1 MNHPKFTLRKL
12 SIGLVSLGAGV
23 ALSGTLYPQNTV
35 TVYAETPVTES
46 TTLEKNEEID
56 NTSSITRPIA
66 VEDPKVV
73 QANENKEGEAVDSSS
88 TLDLPKSDEETTS
101 PEALTNEN
109 ASESEVKVA
118 ENTSSSEE
126 KATEKEERAV
136 QYVEKEVDDYSTN
149 VEKPN
154 ETVSSTVDKTPKELF
169 TVSRT
174 AEVGQDGVVTVTT
187 QIVPK
192 EIDKG
197 AEIVVLVDTSKKM
210 DVEAKKTAKANIV
223 ELVKKMTEP
232 NDVYNSRNSVR
243 VIGFNR
249 KLSEAQEVTSANVET
264 TVEKLFTD
272 AEQNYNWG
280 VDMQGAIHEARR
292 ILESEKSGK
301 RKHIVLL
308 SQGES
313 TFSYDLTDDVK
324 AAPKYKKIDEDKVV
338 HTNPLLPWPFTFDVT
353 VRRANLLDDAK
364 SLISFLN
371 KVGITRFDKALDDV
385 STIAGITKLIGII
398 AKDPLDYINL
408 VDVDSSQLEE
418 KNFNYEKQIGEGYHF
433 RSFYERKV
441 EPLTFRNQIVSKI
454 KHNLTT
460 ELKKAELPTNTLSYI
475 AEKLGL
481 TNTSE
486 KAIDLFAN
494 SLVDYIFYGRKN
506 IFNNHNLSAQ
516 AEAKIAT
523 KNGIHVYAVDVT
535 KDKAGEEK
543 NKNKFDEYLKKM
555 SGDDKKFLSVDENV
569 AEKFKDAL
577 TKVTLV
583 DTIENDAEVIGKLS
597 HPKAKLTTPSS
608 SSSWLTSWFSSSKA
622 TITWNLDKEDLIKAY
637 QTNKPLSLT
646 YQLKYKGKKNSN
658 SQKLV
663 STEISH
669 EINDKVGKKVYSS
682 LKVSLSHKTKK
693 VSVPVPIEPQVP
705 DKPIDMPKIEN
716 ETPKGTPEIPRQT
729 EPNVPETTLP
739 MQPELPKETGKTGN
753 NVEPE
758 SPKPIEDSTDDS
770 ANKPDST
777 IPKATDNIIIPD
789 TSRPMKPE
797 STDEIDHAK
806 NNVEPETPKLIEKP
820 IDDSANKPKLATP
833 KATDNII
840 IPNPTLPMKPETAE
854 ETEKLGNNVKPESPK
869 PIEDTDSSAGTPK
882 LDIPKVTDTPDL
894 SRPMK
899 PETAEETEKL
909 GNNVEPESPK
919 PIEDTDSSAGT
930 PKLDIPKV
938 TDTPD
943 LSRPMKPETAEETE
957 KLGNNVEPESPKPI
971 EDTDSSAG
979 TPKLDIPKV
988 TDTPDL
994 SRPMKPEST
1003 EEIDKAE
1010 NSDTPDSS
1018 KTIKDSDNSAPI
1030 STIKDKVNAETV
1042 ANQVELAMNQ
1052 KSRLSENME
1061 KVSSVNRSNEKSD
1074 TLPSTG
1080 QADSPIYTLTAL
1092 SLLVGAQ
1099 VLYRTK
1105 RKQESK

>member
-210 DVEAKKTAKANIV
+210 DEEAKKTAKDNIIKLV
-223 ELVKKMTEP
+223 EKMTDST
-232 NDVYNSRNSVR
+232 NAHNSRNSVR

-249 KLSEAQEVTSANVET
+249 KLSESKEVNKTNVT
-264 TVEKLFTD
+264 DTIDNLFYN

-292 ILESEKSGK
+292 ILESENSGK

-324 AAPKYKKIDEDKVV
+324 SKPTYKTIEENKVV

-569 AEKFKDAL
+569 AEKFKDVL

-583 DTIENDAEVIGKLS
+583 DTLEDNVEIVKEPKDPKVSIKKNSSTFWLS
-597 HPKAKLTTPSS
+597 WIT
-608 SSSWLTSWFSSSKA
+608 SSKT

-637 QTNKPLSLT
+637 QTNQPLSLS
-646 YQLKYKGKKNSN
+646 YQLQLKDKKKKD
-658 SQKLV
+658 SQELV
-663 STEISH
+663 RTEVRYSLN
-669 EINDKVGKKVYSS
+669 NDREKTAKYSS
-682 LKVSLSHKTKK
+682 LKVSLNHKTKK

-705 DKPIDMPKIEN
+705 DKPIDMPKVEN
-716 ETPKGTPEIPRQT
+716 ETPKGTPETPMQ
-729 EPNVPETTLP
+729 EKPNVPEATLP

-777 IPKATDNIIIPD
+777 IPKATDDIIIPD

-909 GNNVEPESPK
+909 GNNV
-919 PIEDTDSSAGT
+919 
-930 PKLDIPKV
+930 
-938 TDTPD
+938 
-943 LSRPMKPETAEETE
+943 R
-957 KLGNNVEPESPKPI
+957 PESPKPI

>member
-23 ALSGTLYPQNTV
+23 ALSGALYPQNTV
-35 TVYAETPVTES
+35 TVYAETP
-46 TTLEKNEEID
+46 TLEKTAETD
-56 NTSSITRPIA
+56 STSPIMA
-66 VEDPKVV
+66 TAVVEDSKVV
-73 QANENKEGEAVDSSS
+73 QDNENKEGEVAESSS
-88 TLDLPKSDEETTS
+88 TSDLPKSNAESAS

-109 ASESEVKVA
+109 ASEPTGQVA
-118 ENTSSSEE
+118 ENTSSSEG
-126 KATEKEERAV
+126 KATEKEEPAV

-210 DVEAKKTAKANIV
+210 DEEAKKTAKDNIIKLV
-223 ELVKKMTEP
+223 EKMTDP
-232 NDVYNSRNSVR
+232 TNDHNSRNSVR

-249 KLSEAQEVTSANVET
+249 KLSESKEVNKTNVKDT
-264 TVEKLFTD
+264 IDNLFSN

-292 ILESEKSGK
+292 ILESENSGK

-313 TFSYDLTDDVK
+313 TFSYDLTD
-324 AAPKYKKIDEDKVV
+324 AAKTETKYKTINEDKVV

-353 VRRANLLDDAK
+353 VRRANLLDDAQ
-364 SLISFLN
+364 SLINFLD
-371 KVGITRFDKALDDV
+371 KIGITRFNKALDGV
-385 STIAGITKLIGII
+385 STVAGLTKILG
-398 AKDPLDYINL
+398 AFVKNPLDYIDL
-408 VDVDSSQLEE
+408 ADVDSSKLGE
-418 KNFNYEKQIGEGYHF
+418 KNFNYDKQIGEGYHF
-433 RSFYERKV
+433 RSFYERKL
-441 EPLTFRNQIVSKI
+441 EPLTFRDQIVQKI
-454 KHNLTT
+454 KHNLKT
-460 ELKKAELPTNTLSYI
+460 ELDKAKLPTNTLSYI
-475 AEKLGL
+475 GKKLGL

-506 IFNNHNLSAQ
+506 VFYNHNLSAQ

-523 KNGIHVYAVDVT
+523 EKGIHFYAVDVT
-535 KDKAGEEK
+535 KNDEQ
-543 NKNKFDEYLKKM
+543 KNKFDDYLKKM
-555 SGDDKKFLSVDENV
+555 SGDKGEFLNIDENV
-569 AEKFKDAL
+569 AEKFKDVL

-583 DTIENDAEVIGKLS
+583 DTIENDVEIIGGLN

-608 SSSWLTSWFSSSKA
+608 SWFTSWFSSSKT
-622 TITWNLDKEDLIKAY
+622 TITLDLNKADLIEAY
-637 QTNKPLSLT
+637 QTNKPISLT
-646 YQLKYKGKKNSN
+646 YQLKYKGKKNRN

-669 EINDKVGKKVYSS
+669 TINDKNKEKKYSS
-682 LKVSLSHKTKK
+682 KITLNHETKK
-693 VSVPVPIEPQVP
+693 VLVPVPIEPKDT
-705 DKPIDMPKIEN
+705 DKVVDRSTGISKVEN
-716 ETPKGTPEIPRQT
+716 MTPMVTPEIPKQT
-729 EPNVPETTLP
+729 EPNVPDSTLP
-739 MQPELPKETGKTGN
+739 MQPELPKENGKPGNNVETESPKPIENSTDDSANKPDSTTPKTTDNIITPDSTLPLQPESSEETEKTEINVETESPKPIEKTIDDSANKPDSTIPKATDNIIIPNPTLPMKPDSTEETEKPGN
-753 NVEPE
+753 NVEPA
-758 SPKPIEDSTDDS
+758 SPKIIEDSTDDS

-777 IPKATDNIIIPD
+777 IPKATDNIIIPNS
-789 TSRPMKPE
+789 TFPMKPE
-797 STDEIDHAK
+797 SPEEIGK
-806 NNVEPETPKLIEKP
+806 
-820 IDDSANKPKLATP
+820 
-833 KATDNII
+833 
-840 IPNPTLPMKPETAE
+840 
-854 ETEKLGNNVKPESPK
+854 TENSVKPESPK
-869 PIEDTDSSAGTPK
+869 PIEDTDSSAGTQK
-882 LDIPKVTDTPDL
+882 LDIPKV
-894 SRPMK
+894 M
-899 PETAEETEKL
+899 
-909 GNNVEPESPK
+909 
-919 PIEDTDSSAGT
+919 
-930 PKLDIPKV
+930 
-938 TDTPD
+938 
-943 LSRPMKPETAEETE
+943 
-957 KLGNNVEPESPKPI
+957 
-971 EDTDSSAG
+971 
-979 TPKLDIPKV
+979 
-988 TDTPDL
+988 DTPDL

-1003 EEIDKAE
+1003 EEIGKAE

-1061 KVSSVNRSNEKSD
+1061 KVSSVNRSNEKSR

>member
-1 MNHPKFTLRKL
+1 M
-12 SIGLVSLGAGV
+12 SA
-23 ALSGTLYPQNTV
+23 
-35 TVYAETPVTES
+35 
-46 TTLEKNEEID
+46 
-56 NTSSITRPIA
+56 
-66 VEDPKVV
+66 
-73 QANENKEGEAVDSSS
+73 
-88 TLDLPKSDEETTS
+88 LPKSNAESAS

-109 ASESEVKVA
+109 ASEPTGQVA
-118 ENTSSSEE
+118 ENTSSSEG
-126 KATEKEERAV
+126 KATEKEEPAV
-136 QYVEKEVDDYSTN
+136 QYVEKEVDDYSTK

-210 DVEAKKTAKANIV
+210 DEEAKKAAKDNIV
-223 ELVKKMTEP
+223 KLVKEMTDP
-232 NDVYNSRNSVR
+232 TNNHNSRNSVR

-249 KLSEAQEVTSANVET
+249 KLSEAQEVNSITVED

-313 TFSYDLTDDVK
+313 TFSYDLTD
-324 AAPKYKKIDEDKVV
+324 AAKTETKYKTINEDKVV

-353 VRRANLLDDAK
+353 VRRANLLKDAK
-364 SLISFLN
+364 SLIEFLN
-371 KVGITRFDKALDDV
+371 KLGITRFNEALDGV
-385 STIAGITKLIGII
+385 STIAGLTDLIG
-398 AKDPLDYINL
+398 KFFRNPLDYIDL
-408 VDVDSSQLEE
+408 ADIDSSKLEE
-418 KNFNYEKQIGEGYHF
+418 QKFNYEKQIGEGYHF
-433 RSFYERKV
+433 RSFYERKLD
-441 EPLTFRNQIVSKI
+441 PLPFKDDIVKKI
-454 KHNLTT
+454 KHNLKT
-460 ELKKAELPTNTLSYI
+460 ELDKAALPTNTFSYI
-475 AEKLGL
+475 GKKLGL

-486 KAIDLFAN
+486 KAIDLFAT

-506 IFNNHNLSAQ
+506 VFYNHNLSAQ

-523 KNGIHVYAVDVT
+523 EKGIHFYAVDVT
-535 KDKAGEEK
+535 KNDEQ
-543 NKNKFDEYLKKM
+543 KNKFDDYLKKM
-555 SGDDKKFLSVDENV
+555 SGDKGEFLNIDENV
-569 AEKFKDAL
+569 AEKFKDVL

-583 DTIENDAEVIGKLS
+583 DTIENDAEIIGELS
-597 HPKAKLTTPSS
+597 HPKAKLTTPSP
-608 SSSWLTSWFSSSKA
+608 SSWFLSLFSSSKT
-622 TITWNLDKEDLIKAY
+622 TITLDLNKADLIEAY
-637 QTNKPLSLT
+637 QTNKPISLT
-646 YQLKYKGKKNSN
+646 YQLKYKGKKNRN

-669 EINDKVGKKVYSS
+669 TINDKNKEKKYSS
-682 LKVSLSHKTKK
+682 KITLNHETKK
-693 VSVPVPIEPQVP
+693 VLVPVSSEPKDT
-705 DKPIDMPKIEN
+705 DKVVDKSTGISKVENMTPMVTPEMPK
-716 ETPKGTPEIPRQT
+716 QT
-729 EPNVPETTLP
+729 EPNVPDSTLP

-753 NVEPE
+753 NVETE
-758 SPKPIEDSTDDS
+758 SPKPIENSTDDSANKPDSTTPKTTDNIIIPNSTLPMKPETAEETEKTEINVEPASPKSIEKTTDDS

-777 IPKATDNIIIPD
+777 IPKATDNIIIPNP
-789 TSRPMKPE
+789 TLPMKPD
-797 STDEIDHAK
+797 STEETEK
-806 NNVEPETPKLIEKP
+806 PGNNVEPE
-820 IDDSANKPKLATP
+820 LATP

-840 IPNPTLPMKPETAE
+840 IPNSTFPMKPDSTE
-854 ETEKLGNNVKPESPK
+854 EIGKTENSVKPESPK
-869 PIEDTDSSAGTPK
+869 PIEDTDSSAGTQK
-882 LDIPKVTDTPDL
+882 LDIPKVMDTPDL
-894 SRPMK
+894 SRPMQ
-899 PETAEETEKL
+899 
-909 GNNVEPESPK
+909 
-919 PIEDTDSSAGT
+919 
-930 PKLDIPKV
+930 
-938 TDTPD
+938 
-943 LSRPMKPETAEETE
+943 
-957 KLGNNVEPESPKPI
+957 
-971 EDTDSSAG
+971 
-979 TPKLDIPKV
+979 
-988 TDTPDL
+988 
-994 SRPMKPEST
+994 PEST
-1003 EEIDKAE
+1003 EEIGKAE

-1061 KVSSVNRSNEKSD
+1061 KVSSVNRSNEKSR

>member
-1 MNHPKFTLRKL
+1 M
-12 SIGLVSLGAGV
+12 
-23 ALSGTLYPQNTV
+23 
-35 TVYAETPVTES
+35 AE
-46 TTLEKNEEID
+46 
-56 NTSSITRPIA
+56 
-66 VEDPKVV
+66 
-73 QANENKEGEAVDSSS
+73 SSS
-88 TLDLPKSDEETTS
+88 TSDLPKSNAESAS

-109 ASESEVKVA
+109 ASEPTGQVA
-118 ENTSSSEE
+118 ENTSSSEG
-126 KATEKEERAV
+126 KATEKEEPAV

-210 DVEAKKTAKANIV
+210 DEEAKKTAKDNIIKLV
-223 ELVKKMTEP
+223 EKMTDP
-232 NDVYNSRNSVR
+232 TNDHNSRNSVR

-249 KLSEAQEVTSANVET
+249 KLSESKEVNKTNVKDT
-264 TVEKLFTD
+264 IDNLFSN

-313 TFSYDLTDDVK
+313 TFSYDLTD
-324 AAPKYKKIDEDKVV
+324 AAKTETKYKTINEDKVV

-353 VRRANLLDDAK
+353 VRRANLLDDAQ
-364 SLISFLN
+364 SLINFLD
-371 KVGITRFDKALDDV
+371 KIGITRFNKALDGV
-385 STIAGITKLIGII
+385 STVAGLTKILG
-398 AKDPLDYINL
+398 AFVKNPLDYIDL
-408 VDVDSSQLEE
+408 ADVDSSKLGE
-418 KNFNYEKQIGEGYHF
+418 KNFNYDKQIGEGYHF
-433 RSFYERKV
+433 RSFYERKL
-441 EPLTFRNQIVSKI
+441 EPLTFRDQIVQKI
-454 KHNLTT
+454 KHNLKT
-460 ELKKAELPTNTLSYI
+460 ELDKAALPTNTLSYI
-475 AEKLGL
+475 GKKIGL

-506 IFNNHNLSAQ
+506 VFYNHNLSAQ

-523 KNGIHVYAVDVT
+523 EKGIHFYAVDVT

-543 NKNKFDEYLKKM
+543 NKFDDYLKKM
-555 SGDDKKFLSVDENV
+555 SGDKGEFLNIDENV
-569 AEKFKDAL
+569 AEKFKDVL
-577 TKVTLV
+577 TKVSLV
-583 DTIENDAEVIGKLS
+583 DSLENDVEF
-597 HPKAKLTTPSS
+597 AKKPD
-608 SSSWLTSWFSSSKA
+608 SSKVKITNGTSGLLWSFFSNPKT

-646 YQLKYKGKKNSN
+646 YQLQHKKNKKN
-658 SQKLV
+658 KDSQELV
-663 STEISH
+663 RTEVRYSLN
-669 EINDKVGKKVYSS
+669 NDREKTAKYSS
-682 LKVSLSHKTKK
+682 LKVSLNHKTKK
-693 VSVPVPIEPQVP
+693 VSVPVPIEPQDT
-705 DKPIDMPKIEN
+705 DKVVDKSTGISKVENMTPMVTPEMPK
-716 ETPKGTPEIPRQT
+716 QT
-729 EPNVPETTLP
+729 EPNVPDSTLP
-739 MQPELPKETGKTGN
+739 MQPELPKENGKPGN
-753 NVEPE
+753 NVETE
-758 SPKPIEDSTDDS
+758 SPKPIENSTDDSANKPDSTTPKTTDNIIIPNSTLPMKPETPEETEKTEINVETESPKPIEKTIDDS

-777 IPKATDNIIIPD
+777 IPKATDNIIIPNP
-789 TSRPMKPE
+789 TLPMKPD
-797 STDEIDHAK
+797 STEETEK
-806 NNVEPETPKLIEKP
+806 PGNNVEPE
-820 IDDSANKPKLATP
+820 LATP

-840 IPNPTLPMKPETAE
+840 IPNSTFPMKPESPKE
-854 ETEKLGNNVKPESPK
+854 IGETENSVKPESPK
-869 PIEDTDSSAGTPK
+869 PIEDTDSSAGTQK
-882 LDIPKVTDTPDL
+882 LDIPKVMDTPDL
-894 SRPMK
+894 SRPMQ
-899 PETAEETEKL
+899 
-909 GNNVEPESPK
+909 
-919 PIEDTDSSAGT
+919 
-930 PKLDIPKV
+930 
-938 TDTPD
+938 
-943 LSRPMKPETAEETE
+943 
-957 KLGNNVEPESPKPI
+957 
-971 EDTDSSAG
+971 
-979 TPKLDIPKV
+979 
-988 TDTPDL
+988 
-994 SRPMKPEST
+994 PEST
-1003 EEIDKAE
+1003 EEIGKAE

-1061 KVSSVNRSNEKSD
+1061 KVSSVNRSNEKSR

>member
-608 SSSWLTSWFSSSKA
+608 SSWLTSWFSSSKA

-899 PETAEETEKL
+899 PE
-909 GNNVEPESPK
+909 
-919 PIEDTDSSAGT
+919 
-930 PKLDIPKV
+930 
-938 TDTPD
+938 
-943 LSRPMKPETAEETE
+943 
-957 KLGNNVEPESPKPI
+957 
-971 EDTDSSAG
+971 
-979 TPKLDIPKV
+979 
-988 TDTPDL
+988 
-994 SRPMKPEST
+994 ST

>member
-35 TVYAETPVTES
+35 TVYAETP
-46 TTLEKNEEID
+46 TLEKTAETD
-56 NTSSITRPIA
+56 SASPIMPTA
-66 VEDPKVV
+66 AAEDAKVV

-136 QYVEKEVDDYSTN
+136 QYVEKEVDDYSTK
-149 VEKPN
+149 VEKPT
-154 ETVSSTVDKTPKELF
+154 ETVASTVDKTSKDLF

-210 DVEAKKTAKANIV
+210 DGDAKKAAKDNIV

-264 TVEKLFTD
+264 TIEKLFTD

-292 ILESEKSGK
+292 ILESENSGK

-899 PETAEETEKL
+899 PE
-909 GNNVEPESPK
+909 
-919 PIEDTDSSAGT
+919 
-930 PKLDIPKV
+930 
-938 TDTPD
+938 
-943 LSRPMKPETAEETE
+943 
-957 KLGNNVEPESPKPI
+957 
-971 EDTDSSAG
+971 
-979 TPKLDIPKV
+979 
-988 TDTPDL
+988 
-994 SRPMKPEST
+994 ST

>member
-35 TVYAETPVTES
+35 TVYAETP
-46 TTLEKNEEID
+46 TLEKTAETD
-56 NTSSITRPIA
+56 STSLIRSTA
-66 VEDPKVV
+66 VVEDPEVA
-73 QANENKEGEAVDSSS
+73 QANENKEVEVADSSS
-88 TLDLPKSDEETTS
+88 TLDLPKSNEETTS
-101 PEALTNEN
+101 PEALTNEK

-126 KATEKEERAV
+126 KATEKEEPAV
-136 QYVEKEVDDYSTN
+136 RYEEKEVDDYSTK
-149 VEKPN
+149 VEKTT
-154 ETVSSTVDKTPKELF
+154 ETVASTVDKTSKELF

-174 AEVGQDGVVTVTT
+174 AEVDQEGVVTVTT

-210 DVEAKKTAKANIV
+210 DEEAKKTAKDNIIKLV
-223 ELVKKMTEP
+223 EKMTDP
-232 NDVYNSRNSVR
+232 TNAHNSRNSVR

-249 KLSEAQEVTSANVET
+249 KLSEAQEVTSTNVAAMI
-264 TVEKLFTD
+264 EKLFTD

-292 ILESEKSGK
+292 ILESENSGK

-313 TFSYDLTDDVK
+313 TFSYDLSDDVK
-324 AAPKYKKIDEDKVV
+324 SKPTYKTIEENKVV

-353 VRRANLLDDAK
+353 VRRANLLKDAK
-364 SLISFLN
+364 SLIDFLDKIGIKQFN
-371 KVGITRFDKALDDV
+371 KALEGTSAIEGITDFLGKF
-385 STIAGITKLIGII
+385 IKN
-398 AKDPLDYINL
+398 PLEYIDL
-408 VDVDSSQLEE
+408 ADIDSSKLEE
-418 KNFNYEKQIGEGYHF
+418 KSFNYDKQIGEGYHF
-433 RSFYERKV
+433 RSFYERKL
-441 EPLTFRNQIVSKI
+441 EPLRVREEVIKKI
-454 KHNLTT
+454 KDN
-460 ELKKAELPTNTLSYI
+460 LKKELDKAALPTNTLSYI
-475 AEKLGL
+475 GKKLGL

-486 KAIDLFAN
+486 KAIDLFAT

-523 KNGIHVYAVDVT
+523 EKGIHFYAVDVT

-543 NKNKFDEYLKKM
+543 NKFDDYLKKM
-555 SGDDKKFLSVDENV
+555 SGDKGAFLSVDENV
-569 AEKFKDAL
+569 AEKFKDVL
-577 TKVTLV
+577 TKVSLV
-583 DTIENDAEVIGKLS
+583 DSLENDVEF
-597 HPKAKLTTPSS
+597 AKKPDSS
-608 SSSWLTSWFSSSKA
+608 KVKITNGASGLWSLFSSSKT

-646 YQLKYKGKKNSN
+646 YQLQLKDKKKKD

-669 EINDKVGKKVYSS
+669 AVNGNEGTKTRSS
-682 LKVSLSHKTKK
+682 LIVTLNHKTKK
-693 VSVPVPIEPQVP
+693 VLVPVPIEPQVP
-705 DKPIDMPKIEN
+705 DKPIDMPKVEN
-716 ETPKGTPEIPRQT
+716 ETPKGTPETPMQ
-729 EPNVPETTLP
+729 EKPNVPEATQPMKPIENDGVDKPELDIPKATDNIITPDSTLP
-739 MQPELPKETGKTGN
+739 MQPELPKETGKPGN

-758 SPKPIEDSTDDS
+758 SPKPIEKPTDDS
-770 ANKPDST
+770 ANKPD
-777 IPKATDNIIIPD
+777 
-789 TSRPMKPE
+789 

-854 ETEKLGNNVKPESPK
+854 ETEKLGNNVK
-869 PIEDTDSSAGTPK
+869 
-882 LDIPKVTDTPDL
+882 
-894 SRPMK
+894 
-899 PETAEETEKL
+899 
-909 GNNVEPESPK
+909 
-919 PIEDTDSSAGT
+919 
-930 PKLDIPKV
+930 
-938 TDTPD
+938 
-943 LSRPMKPETAEETE
+943 
-957 KLGNNVEPESPKPI
+957 PESPKPI

>member
-35 TVYAETPVTES
+35 TVYAETP
-46 TTLEKNEEID
+46 TLEKNAETD
-56 NTSSITRPIA
+56 STSPIMPTA
-66 VEDPKVV
+66 VVEDSKVV
-73 QANENKEGEAVDSSS
+73 QANENKEGEVADSSS
-88 TLDLPKSDEETTS
+88 TLDLPKSNAESAS

-109 ASESEVKVA
+109 ASELEVKVA

-126 KATEKEERAV
+126 KATEKEEPAV
-136 QYVEKEVDDYSTN
+136 RYEEKEVDDYSTN
-149 VEKPN
+149 VEKPT
-154 ETVSSTVDKTPKELF
+154 ETVSSTVDKTSKELF

-174 AEVGQDGVVTVTT
+174 AEVDQEGVVTVTT

-210 DVEAKKTAKANIV
+210 DEEAKKTAKDNIV

-249 KLSEAQEVTSANVET
+249 KLSEAQEVNSTNVET

-313 TFSYDLTDDVK
+313 TFSYDLSDEVK
-324 AAPKYKKIDEDKVV
+324 SKPTYKNIKEDKVV

-385 STIAGITKLIGII
+385 STVAGLTKILG
-398 AKDPLDYINL
+398 AFVKNPLDYIDL
-408 VDVDSSQLEE
+408 ADIDSSKLEE
-418 KNFNYEKQIGEGYHF
+418 QKFNYEKQIGEGYHF
-433 RSFYERKV
+433 RSFYERKLD
-441 EPLTFRNQIVSKI
+441 PLPFKDAIVKKI
-454 KHNLTT
+454 KDNLKT
-460 ELKKAELPTNTLSYI
+460 ELDKAALPTNTLSYI
-475 AEKLGL
+475 GKKLGL

-506 IFNNHNLSAQ
+506 VFYNHNLSAQ

-523 KNGIHVYAVDVT
+523 EKGIHFYAVDVT

-543 NKNKFDEYLKKM
+543 NKFDDYLKKM
-555 SGDDKKFLSVDENV
+555 SGDKGEFLNIDKNV
-569 AEKFKDAL
+569 AEKFKDVL

-583 DTIENDAEVIGKLS
+583 DTIENDVEIIGELS
-597 HPKAKLTTPSS
+597 HPKAKLTTPPT
-608 SSSWLTSWFSSSKA
+608 SSWLISLFSSSKK
-622 TITWNLDKEDLIKAY
+622 TITLDLNKADLIEAY
-637 QTNKPLSLT
+637 QTNKPISLT
-646 YQLKYKGKKNSN
+646 YQLKYKGKKRN

-669 EINDKVGKKVYSS
+669 TINDKNKEKKYSS
-682 LKVSLSHKTKK
+682 KITLNHETKK
-693 VSVPVPIEPQVP
+693 VLVPVPIEPKDTDKVV
-705 DKPIDMPKIEN
+705 DKPTGISKVEN
-716 ETPKGTPEIPRQT
+716 MTPMVTPEIPRQT
-729 EPNVPETTLP
+729 EPNVPKATDNIITPDSALP
-739 MQPELPKETGKTGN
+739 MQPESPKETGKPGN
-753 NVEPE
+753 NVELE

-777 IPKATDNIIIPD
+777 
-789 TSRPMKPE
+789 
-797 STDEIDHAK
+797 
-806 NNVEPETPKLIEKP
+806 TPK
-820 IDDSANKPKLATP
+820 T
-833 KATDNII
+833 TDNII

-854 ETEKLGNNVKPESPK
+854 ETEKTEINVEPESPKPIEKPTDDSANKPDSTIPKATDNIIIPNSTFPMKPESPEEIGETENNVKPELSK
-869 PIEDTDSSAGTPK
+869 PIEDTDSSAGTQK
-882 LDIPKVTDTPDL
+882 LDIPKV
-894 SRPMK
+894 M
-899 PETAEETEKL
+899 
-909 GNNVEPESPK
+909 
-919 PIEDTDSSAGT
+919 
-930 PKLDIPKV
+930 
-938 TDTPD
+938 
-943 LSRPMKPETAEETE
+943 
-957 KLGNNVEPESPKPI
+957 
-971 EDTDSSAG
+971 
-979 TPKLDIPKV
+979 
-988 TDTPDL
+988 DTPDL

-1003 EEIDKAE
+1003 EEIGKAE

-1052 KSRLSENME
+1052 KSRPSENME
-1061 KVSSVNRSNEKSD
+1061 KVSSVNRSNEKSNS
-1074 TLPSTG
+1074 LPSTG

>member
-23 ALSGTLYPQNTV
+23 ALLGTLYPQNTV
-35 TVYAETPVTES
+35 TVYAETPI
-46 TTLEKNEEID
+46 LEKTAETD
-56 NTSSITRPIA
+56 STSPIMPTA
-66 VEDPKVV
+66 VVEDSKVV
-73 QANENKEGEAVDSSS
+73 QANENKEGEVADSSS
-88 TLDLPKSDEETTS
+88 TSDLPKSNEETTS
-101 PEALTNEN
+101 PEALTNKN
-109 ASESEVKVA
+109 ASELEVKVA

-136 QYVEKEVDDYSTN
+136 QYVEKEVDDYSTK
-149 VEKPN
+149 VEKPT
-154 ETVSSTVDKTPKELF
+154 ETVSSTVDKTSKELF

-210 DVEAKKTAKANIV
+210 DEDAKKTAKDNIIKLV
-223 ELVKKMTEP
+223 EKMTDP
-232 NDVYNSRNSVR
+232 TNTHNSRNSVR

-249 KLSEAQEVTSANVET
+249 KLSEAKEVNKTNVKDT
-264 TVEKLFTD
+264 IDNLFSN

-292 ILESEKSGK
+292 ILESENSGK

-313 TFSYDLTDDVK
+313 TFSYDLSDEVK
-324 AAPKYKKIDEDKVV
+324 SKPIYKNIKEDKVV

-385 STIAGITKLIGII
+385 STVAGITKLIGII

-408 VDVDSSQLEE
+408 VDVDSSQLGE

-433 RSFYERKV
+433 RSFYDRKV

-486 KAIDLFAN
+486 KAIDLFAT

-523 KNGIHVYAVDVT
+523 EKGIHFYAVDVT

-543 NKNKFDEYLKKM
+543 NKFDDYLKKM
-555 SGDDKKFLSVDENV
+555 SGDDRKFLSVDENV
-569 AEKFKDAL
+569 AEKFKDVL

-583 DTIENDAEVIGKLS
+583 DTIENEAEVIGKLS
-597 HPKAKLTTPSS
+597 HPKAKLTTPSPS
-608 SSSWLTSWFSSSKA
+608 SWFSSLFSSSKT
-622 TITWNLDKEDLIKAY
+622 TITLDLNKADLIKAY
-637 QTNKPLSLT
+637 QTNEPISLT
-646 YQLKYKGKKNSN
+646 YQLQYKGKKNRN

-669 EINDKVGKKVYSS
+669 TINDKNKEKKYSS
-682 LKVSLSHKTKK
+682 KITLNHETKK
-693 VSVPVPIEPQVP
+693 VSVPVPIEPKDTDKVV
-705 DKPIDMPKIEN
+705 DKPTGISKVEN
-716 ETPKGTPEIPRQT
+716 MTPMVTPEIPKQT
-729 EPNVPETTLP
+729 EPKVPEATQPMKPIENDGIDKPELVIPKATDNIITPDSALP
-739 MQPELPKETGKTGN
+739 MQPESPKETGKPGN

-777 IPKATDNIIIPD
+777 
-789 TSRPMKPE
+789 
-797 STDEIDHAK
+797 
-806 NNVEPETPKLIEKP
+806 TPK
-820 IDDSANKPKLATP
+820 T
-833 KATDNII
+833 TDNII

-854 ETEKLGNNVKPESPK
+854 ETEKTEINVEPESPKPIEDSTDDSANKSDSTIPKATDNIIIPNSTFPMKPESPEEIGETENSVKPELSK
-869 PIEDTDSSAGTPK
+869 PIEDTDSSAGTQK
-882 LDIPKVTDTPDL
+882 LDIPKV
-894 SRPMK
+894 M
-899 PETAEETEKL
+899 
-909 GNNVEPESPK
+909 
-919 PIEDTDSSAGT
+919 
-930 PKLDIPKV
+930 
-938 TDTPD
+938 
-943 LSRPMKPETAEETE
+943 
-957 KLGNNVEPESPKPI
+957 
-971 EDTDSSAG
+971 
-979 TPKLDIPKV
+979 
-988 TDTPDL
+988 DTPDL

-1003 EEIDKAE
+1003 EEIGKAE

-1030 STIKDKVNAETV
+1030 STINDKVNAETV

-1061 KVSSVNRSNEKSD
+1061 KVSSVNRSNEKSR

>member
-1 MNHPKFTLRKL
+1 M
-12 SIGLVSLGAGV
+12 
-23 ALSGTLYPQNTV
+23 
-35 TVYAETPVTES
+35 
-46 TTLEKNEEID
+46 
-56 NTSSITRPIA
+56 
-66 VEDPKVV
+66 
-73 QANENKEGEAVDSSS
+73 NENV
-88 TLDLPKSDEETTS
+88 
-101 PEALTNEN
+101 
-109 ASESEVKVA
+109 SESEVKVA

-126 KATEKEERAV
+126 KATEKEEPAV
-136 QYVEKEVDDYSTN
+136 QYVEKEVDDYSTK
-149 VEKPN
+149 VEKPT
-154 ETVSSTVDKTPKELF
+154 ETVASTVDKTSKELF

-174 AEVGQDGVVTVTT
+174 AEVDQEGVVTVTT

-210 DVEAKKTAKANIV
+210 DEEAKKTAKDNIIKLV
-223 ELVKKMTEP
+223 EKMTDP
-232 NDVYNSRNSVR
+232 TNAHNSRNSVR

-249 KLSEAQEVTSANVET
+249 KLSESKEVNKTNVKDT
-264 TVEKLFTD
+264 IDNLFSN

-324 AAPKYKKIDEDKVV
+324 SKPTYKTIEENKVV

-569 AEKFKDAL
+569 AEKFKDVL

-583 DTIENDAEVIGKLS
+583 DTLEDNVEIVKEPKDPKVSIKKNSSTFWLS
-597 HPKAKLTTPSS
+597 WIT
-608 SSSWLTSWFSSSKA
+608 SSKT

-637 QTNKPLSLT
+637 QTNQPLSLT

-909 GNNVEPESPK
+909 GNNV
-919 PIEDTDSSAGT
+919 
-930 PKLDIPKV
+930 
-938 TDTPD
+938 
-943 LSRPMKPETAEETE
+943 KPE
-957 KLGNNVEPESPKPI
+957 LPKPI

>member
-1 MNHPKFTLRKL
+1 
-12 SIGLVSLGAGV
+12 
-23 ALSGTLYPQNTV
+23 
-35 TVYAETPVTES
+35 
-46 TTLEKNEEID
+46 
-56 NTSSITRPIA
+56 
-66 VEDPKVV
+66 
-73 QANENKEGEAVDSSS
+73 
-88 TLDLPKSDEETTS
+88 
-101 PEALTNEN
+101 
-109 ASESEVKVA
+109 
-118 ENTSSSEE
+118 
-126 KATEKEERAV
+126 
-136 QYVEKEVDDYSTN
+136 
-149 VEKPN
+149 
-154 ETVSSTVDKTPKELF
+154 
-169 TVSRT
+169 
-174 AEVGQDGVVTVTT
+174 
-187 QIVPK
+187 
-192 EIDKG
+192 
-197 AEIVVLVDTSKKM
+197 
-210 DVEAKKTAKANIV
+210 
-223 ELVKKMTEP
+223 
-232 NDVYNSRNSVR
+232 
-243 VIGFNR
+243 
-249 KLSEAQEVTSANVET
+249 
-264 TVEKLFTD
+264 
-272 AEQNYNWG
+272 
-280 VDMQGAIHEARR
+280 MQGAIHEARR
-292 ILESEKSGK
+292 ILESENSGK

-313 TFSYDLTDDVK
+313 TFSYDLSDDVK
-324 AAPKYKKIDEDKVV
+324 SKPTYKTIEENKVV

-433 RSFYERKV
+433 CSFYERKV

-569 AEKFKDAL
+569 AEKFKDVL

-583 DTIENDAEVIGKLS
+583 DTLEDNVEIVKEPKDPKVSIKKNSSTFWLS
-597 HPKAKLTTPSS
+597 WIT
-608 SSSWLTSWFSSSKA
+608 SSKT
-622 TITWNLDKEDLIKAY
+622 TITWNLDKEDLIKVY
-637 QTNKPLSLT
+637 QTNQPLSLT
-646 YQLKYKGKKNSN
+646 YQLQLKDKKKKD

-682 LKVSLSHKTKK
+682 LKVSLNHKTKK

-705 DKPIDMPKIEN
+705 DKPIDMPKVEN
-716 ETPKGTPEIPRQT
+716 ETPKGTPETPMQ
-729 EPNVPETTLP
+729 EKPNVPEATLP
-739 MQPELPKETGKTGN
+739 MQPESPKETGKPGN

-758 SPKPIEDSTDDS
+758 SLKPIEDSTDDS

-797 STDEIDHAK
+797 STDEIDYAK
-806 NNVEPETPKLIEKP
+806 NNVEPESPKL
-820 IDDSANKPKLATP
+820 
-833 KATDNII
+833 
-840 IPNPTLPMKPETAE
+840 
-854 ETEKLGNNVKPESPK
+854 
-869 PIEDTDSSAGTPK
+869 IEDTDSSAGTQ
-882 LDIPKVTDTPDL
+882 
-894 SRPMK
+894 
-899 PETAEETEKL
+899 
-909 GNNVEPESPK
+909 
-919 PIEDTDSSAGT
+919 
-930 PKLDIPKV
+930 
-938 TDTPD
+938 
-943 LSRPMKPETAEETE
+943 
-957 KLGNNVEPESPKPI
+957 
-971 EDTDSSAG
+971 
-979 TPKLDIPKV
+979 KLDIPKV

-1061 KVSSVNRSNEKSD
+1061 KVSSVNRSNEKSH

-1105 RKQESK
+1105 RKQESE

>member
-1 MNHPKFTLRKL
+1 MPT
-12 SIGLVSLGAGV
+12 A
-23 ALSGTLYPQNTV
+23 A
-35 TVYAETPVTES
+35 A
-46 TTLEKNEEID
+46 
-56 NTSSITRPIA
+56 
-66 VEDPKVV
+66 EDPEVA
-73 QANENKEGEAVDSSS
+73 QANENKEVEVAESSS
-88 TLDLPKSDEETTS
+88 TSDLPKSNEETTS

-126 KATEKEERAV
+126 KATEKEEPAV
-136 QYVEKEVDDYSTN
+136 QYVEKEVDDYFTK
-149 VEKPN
+149 VEKPT
-154 ETVSSTVDKTPKELF
+154 ETVASIVDKTSKELF

-174 AEVGQDGVVTVTT
+174 AEVDQEGVVTVTT

-210 DVEAKKTAKANIV
+210 DEEAKRAAKDNIV
-223 ELVKKMTEP
+223 KLVEKMTNP
-232 NDVYNSRNSVR
+232 DDVYNSRNSVR

-249 KLSEAQEVTSANVET
+249 KLSEAQEVTSTNVAAMI
-264 TVEKLFTD
+264 EKLFTD

-313 TFSYDLTDDVK
+313 TFSYDLSDDVK
-324 AAPKYKKIDEDKVV
+324 SKPTYKTIEENKVV

-353 VRRANLLDDAK
+353 VRRANLLKDAK
-364 SLISFLN
+364 SLIDFLDKIGIKQFN
-371 KVGITRFDKALDDV
+371 KALEGTSAIEGITDLLGKFIKN
-385 STIAGITKLIGII
+385 
-398 AKDPLDYINL
+398 PLEYIDL
-408 VDVDSSQLEE
+408 ADIDSSKLEE
-418 KNFNYEKQIGEGYHF
+418 KSFNYDKQIGEGYHF
-433 RSFYERKV
+433 RSFYERKL
-441 EPLTFRNQIVSKI
+441 EPLRVREEVIKKI
-454 KHNLTT
+454 KDN
-460 ELKKAELPTNTLSYI
+460 LKKELDKAALPTNTLSYI
-475 AEKLGL
+475 GKKLGL

-486 KAIDLFAN
+486 KAIDLFAT

-523 KNGIHVYAVDVT
+523 EKGIHFYAVDVT

-543 NKNKFDEYLKKM
+543 NKFDDYLKKM
-555 SGDDKKFLSVDENV
+555 SGDKGAFLSVDENV
-569 AEKFKDAL
+569 AEKFKDVL

-583 DTIENDAEVIGKLS
+583 DTLKNDVELVKKPEN
-597 HPKAKLTTPSS
+597 PKVTVANTYSL
-608 SSSWLTSWFSSSKA
+608 FSLFSNPDK
-622 TITWNLDKEDLIKAY
+622 TITWRLDKDELMNAY
-637 QTNKPLSLT
+637 RTNKPLSLT
-646 YQLKYKGKKNSN
+646 YQLQHKKNKKN
-658 SQKLV
+658 KKNKGSQELV
-663 STEISH
+663 RTEVRYSLN
-669 EINDKVGKKVYSS
+669 NDREKTEKYSS
-682 LKVSLSHKTKK
+682 LKVSLNHETKK
-693 VSVPVPIEPQVP
+693 VLVPVPIEPKDT
-705 DKPIDMPKIEN
+705 DKVVDKSTGISKVENMTPMVTPEMPK
-716 ETPKGTPEIPRQT
+716 QT
-729 EPNVPETTLP
+729 EPNVPEATLP

-777 IPKATDNIIIPD
+777 IPKATDDIIIPD

-854 ETEKLGNNVKPESPK
+854 ETEKLGNNVK
-869 PIEDTDSSAGTPK
+869 
-882 LDIPKVTDTPDL
+882 
-894 SRPMK
+894 
-899 PETAEETEKL
+899 
-909 GNNVEPESPK
+909 PESPK

>member
-210 DVEAKKTAKANIV
+210 DQEAKKTAKDNIIKLV
-223 ELVKKMTEP
+223 EKMTDST
-232 NDVYNSRNSVR
+232 NAHNSRNSVR

-249 KLSEAQEVTSANVET
+249 KLSESKEVNKTNVT
-264 TVEKLFTD
+264 DTIDNLFYN

-292 ILESEKSGK
+292 ILESENSGK

-324 AAPKYKKIDEDKVV
+324 SKPTYKTIEENKVV

-569 AEKFKDAL
+569 AEKFKDVL

-583 DTIENDAEVIGKLS
+583 DTLEDNVEIVKEPKDPKVSIKKNSSTFWLS
-597 HPKAKLTTPSS
+597 WIT
-608 SSSWLTSWFSSSKA
+608 SSKT

-637 QTNKPLSLT
+637 QTNQPLSLS
-646 YQLKYKGKKNSN
+646 YQLQLKDKKKKD
-658 SQKLV
+658 SQELV
-663 STEISH
+663 RTEVRYSLN
-669 EINDKVGKKVYSS
+669 NDREKTAKYSS
-682 LKVSLSHKTKK
+682 LKVSLNHKTKK

-705 DKPIDMPKIEN
+705 DKPIDMPKVEN
-716 ETPKGTPEIPRQT
+716 ETPKGTPETPMQ
-729 EPNVPETTLP
+729 EKPNVPEATLP

-777 IPKATDNIIIPD
+777 IPKATDDIIIPD

-854 ETEKLGNNVKPESPK
+854 ETEKLGNNVK
-869 PIEDTDSSAGTPK
+869 
-882 LDIPKVTDTPDL
+882 
-894 SRPMK
+894 
-899 PETAEETEKL
+899 
-909 GNNVEPESPK
+909 
-919 PIEDTDSSAGT
+919 
-930 PKLDIPKV
+930 
-938 TDTPD
+938 
-943 LSRPMKPETAEETE
+943 
-957 KLGNNVEPESPKPI
+957 PESPKPI

>member
-35 TVYAETPVTES
+35 TVYAETP
-46 TTLEKNEEID
+46 TLEKTAETD
-56 NTSSITRPIA
+56 STSPIMA
-66 VEDPKVV
+66 TAVVEDPKVV
-73 QANENKEGEAVDSSS
+73 QANENKEVEVADSSS
-88 TLDLPKSDEETTS
+88 TLDLPKSNAESAS

-109 ASESEVKVA
+109 VSESEVKVA

-126 KATEKEERAV
+126 KATEKEEPAV
-136 QYVEKEVDDYSTN
+136 RYEEKEVDDYSTK
-149 VEKPN
+149 VEKPT
-154 ETVSSTVDKTPKELF
+154 ETVSSTVDKTSKELF

-174 AEVGQDGVVTVTT
+174 AEVDQEGVVTVTT

-210 DVEAKKTAKANIV
+210 DEEAKKTAKDNIV
-223 ELVKKMTEP
+223 KLVEKMTDP

-249 KLSEAQEVTSANVET
+249 KLSESKEVNKTNVKDT
-264 TVEKLFTD
+264 IDNLFSN

-408 VDVDSSQLEE
+408 ADVDSSQLEE

-535 KDKAGEEK
+535 KDKVGEEK

-597 HPKAKLTTPSS
+597 HPKAKLTTPS

-899 PETAEETEKL
+899 PE
-909 GNNVEPESPK
+909 
-919 PIEDTDSSAGT
+919 
-930 PKLDIPKV
+930 
-938 TDTPD
+938 
-943 LSRPMKPETAEETE
+943 
-957 KLGNNVEPESPKPI
+957 
-971 EDTDSSAG
+971 
-979 TPKLDIPKV
+979 
-988 TDTPDL
+988 
-994 SRPMKPEST
+994 ST

>member
-126 KATEKEERAV
+126 KTIEKEEPAV

-210 DVEAKKTAKANIV
+210 DGDTKKAAKDNIV
-223 ELVKKMTEP
+223 KLVKEMTDP
-232 NDVYNSRNSVR
+232 TNNHNSRNSVR

-249 KLSEAQEVTSANVET
+249 KLSEAQEVNSINVET

-313 TFSYDLTDDVK
+313 TFSYDLTD
-324 AAPKYKKIDEDKVV
+324 AAKTETKYKTINEDKVV

-353 VRRANLLDDAK
+353 VRRANLLKDAK
-364 SLISFLN
+364 SLIEFLN
-371 KVGITRFDKALDDV
+371 KLGITRFNEALDGV
-385 STIAGITKLIGII
+385 STIAGLTDLIG
-398 AKDPLDYINL
+398 KFFRNPLDYIDL
-408 VDVDSSQLEE
+408 ADIDSSKLEE
-418 KNFNYEKQIGEGYHF
+418 QKFNYEKQIGEGYHF
-433 RSFYERKV
+433 RSFYERKLD
-441 EPLTFRNQIVSKI
+441 PLPFKDDIVKKI
-454 KHNLTT
+454 KHNLKT
-460 ELKKAELPTNTLSYI
+460 ELDKAALPTNTFSYI
-475 AEKLGL
+475 GKKIGL

-506 IFNNHNLSAQ
+506 VFYNHNLSAQ

-523 KNGIHVYAVDVT
+523 EKGIHFYAVDVT
-535 KDKAGEEK
+535 KNDEQ
-543 NKNKFDEYLKKM
+543 KNKFDDYLKKM
-555 SGDDKKFLSVDENV
+555 SGDKGEFLNIDENV
-569 AEKFKDAL
+569 AEKFKDVL

-583 DTIENDAEVIGKLS
+583 DTIENDAEIIGELS
-597 HPKAKLTTPSS
+597 HPKAKLTTPSPS
-608 SSSWLTSWFSSSKA
+608 SFWLTSLFSSSKT
-622 TITWNLDKEDLIKAY
+622 TITLDLNKADLIEAY
-637 QTNKPLSLT
+637 QTNKPISLT
-646 YQLKYKGKKNSN
+646 YQLKYKGKKNRN

-682 LKVSLSHKTKK
+682 LKVSLNHKTKK
-693 VSVPVPIEPQVP
+693 VSVPVPIEPKDT
-705 DKPIDMPKIEN
+705 DKVVDKSTGISKVEN
-716 ETPKGTPEIPRQT
+716 MTPMVTPEIPKQT
-729 EPNVPETTLP
+729 EPNVPDSTLP
-739 MQPELPKETGKTGN
+739 MQPELPKETEKPGN

-758 SPKPIEDSTDDS
+758 SPKIIEDSTDDS

-777 IPKATDNIIIPD
+777 IPKATDNIIIPNS
-789 TSRPMKPE
+789 TFPMKPE
-797 STDEIDHAK
+797 SPEEIGK
-806 NNVEPETPKLIEKP
+806 
-820 IDDSANKPKLATP
+820 
-833 KATDNII
+833 
-840 IPNPTLPMKPETAE
+840 
-854 ETEKLGNNVKPESPK
+854 TENSVKPESPK
-869 PIEDTDSSAGTPK
+869 PIEDTDSSAGTQK
-882 LDIPKVTDTPDL
+882 LDIPKV
-894 SRPMK
+894 M
-899 PETAEETEKL
+899 
-909 GNNVEPESPK
+909 
-919 PIEDTDSSAGT
+919 
-930 PKLDIPKV
+930 
-938 TDTPD
+938 
-943 LSRPMKPETAEETE
+943 
-957 KLGNNVEPESPKPI
+957 
-971 EDTDSSAG
+971 
-979 TPKLDIPKV
+979 
-988 TDTPDL
+988 DTPDL

-1003 EEIDKAE
+1003 EEIGKAE

-1052 KSRLSENME
+1052 KSRLSDNME
-1061 KVSSVNRSNEKSD
+1061 KVSSVNRSNEKSR

>member
-1 MNHPKFTLRKL
+1 M
-12 SIGLVSLGAGV
+12 
-23 ALSGTLYPQNTV
+23 
-35 TVYAETPVTES
+35 
-46 TTLEKNEEID
+46 
-56 NTSSITRPIA
+56 
-66 VEDPKVV
+66 
-73 QANENKEGEAVDSSS
+73 NENV
-88 TLDLPKSDEETTS
+88 
-101 PEALTNEN
+101 
-109 ASESEVKVA
+109 SESEVKVA

-126 KATEKEERAV
+126 KATEKEEPAV
-136 QYVEKEVDDYSTN
+136 QYVEKEVDDYSTK
-149 VEKPN
+149 VEKPT
-154 ETVSSTVDKTPKELF
+154 ETVASTVDKTSKELF

-174 AEVGQDGVVTVTT
+174 AEVDQEGVVTVTT

-210 DVEAKKTAKANIV
+210 DEEAKKTAKDNIIKLV
-223 ELVKKMTEP
+223 EKMTDP
-232 NDVYNSRNSVR
+232 TNAHNSRNSVR

-249 KLSEAQEVTSANVET
+249 KLSESKEVNKTNVT
-264 TVEKLFTD
+264 DTIDNLFYN

-292 ILESEKSGK
+292 ILESENSGK

-324 AAPKYKKIDEDKVV
+324 SKPTYKTIEENKVV

-569 AEKFKDAL
+569 AEKFKDVL

-583 DTIENDAEVIGKLS
+583 DTLEDNVEIVKEPKDPKVSIKKNSSTFWLS
-597 HPKAKLTTPSS
+597 WIT
-608 SSSWLTSWFSSSKA
+608 SSKT

-637 QTNKPLSLT
+637 QTNQPLSLS
-646 YQLKYKGKKNSN
+646 YQLQLKDKKKKD
-658 SQKLV
+658 SQELV
-663 STEISH
+663 RTEVRYSLN
-669 EINDKVGKKVYSS
+669 NDREKTAKYSS
-682 LKVSLSHKTKK
+682 LKVSLNHKTKK
-693 VSVPVPIEPQVP
+693 VSVPVPIEPKVP
-705 DKPIDMPKIEN
+705 DKPIDMPKVEN
-716 ETPKGTPEIPRQT
+716 ETPKRTPETPMQ
-729 EPNVPETTLP
+729 EKPNVPEATQPMKPIENDGVDKPELDIPKATDNIITPDSTLP
-739 MQPELPKETGKTGN
+739 MQPELPEETGKTGN

-758 SPKPIEDSTDDS
+758 SPKPIEDSTD
-770 ANKPDST
+770 
-777 IPKATDNIIIPD
+777 
-789 TSRPMKPE
+789 
-797 STDEIDHAK
+797 EIDHAK
-806 NNVEPETPKLIEKP
+806 NNVEPESPKLIEKP

-854 ETEKLGNNVKPESPK
+854 ETEKLGNNVK
-869 PIEDTDSSAGTPK
+869 
-882 LDIPKVTDTPDL
+882 
-894 SRPMK
+894 
-899 PETAEETEKL
+899 
-909 GNNVEPESPK
+909 
-919 PIEDTDSSAGT
+919 
-930 PKLDIPKV
+930 
-938 TDTPD
+938 
-943 LSRPMKPETAEETE
+943 
-957 KLGNNVEPESPKPI
+957 PESPKPI

>member
-1 MNHPKFTLRKL
+1 MPT
-12 SIGLVSLGAGV
+12 A
-23 ALSGTLYPQNTV
+23 A
-35 TVYAETPVTES
+35 AE
-46 TTLEKNEEID
+46 D
-56 NTSSITRPIA
+56 A
-66 VEDPKVV
+66 KVV
-73 QANENKEGEAVDSSS
+73 QANENKEGEVVDSSS
-88 TLDLPKSDEETTS
+88 ISALPKSNAESAS

-109 ASESEVKVA
+109 ASEPTGQVA
-118 ENTSSSEE
+118 ENTSSSEG
-126 KATEKEERAV
+126 KATEKEEPAV
-136 QYVEKEVDDYSTN
+136 QYVEKEVDDYSTK

-210 DVEAKKTAKANIV
+210 DEEAKKAAKDNIV
-223 ELVKKMTEP
+223 KLVKEMTDP
-232 NDVYNSRNSVR
+232 TNNHNSRNSVR

-249 KLSEAQEVTSANVET
+249 KLSEAQEVNSITVED

-292 ILESEKSGK
+292 ILESENSGK

-313 TFSYDLTDDVK
+313 TFSYDLTD
-324 AAPKYKKIDEDKVV
+324 AAKTETKYKTINEDKVV

-353 VRRANLLDDAK
+353 VRRANLLDDAQ
-364 SLISFLN
+364 SLINFLD
-371 KVGITRFDKALDDV
+371 KIGITRFNKALDGV
-385 STIAGITKLIGII
+385 STVAGLTKILG
-398 AKDPLDYINL
+398 AFVKNPLDYIDL
-408 VDVDSSQLEE
+408 ADVDSSKLGE
-418 KNFNYEKQIGEGYHF
+418 KNFNYDKQIGEGYHF
-433 RSFYERKV
+433 RSFYERKL
-441 EPLTFRNQIVSKI
+441 EPLTFRDQIVQKI
-454 KHNLTT
+454 KHNLKT
-460 ELKKAELPTNTLSYI
+460 ELDKAKLPTNTLSYI
-475 AEKLGL
+475 GKKLGL

-506 IFNNHNLSAQ
+506 VFYNHNLSAQ

-523 KNGIHVYAVDVT
+523 EKGIHFYAVDVT
-535 KDKAGEEK
+535 KNDEQ
-543 NKNKFDEYLKKM
+543 KNKFDDYLKKM
-555 SGDDKKFLSVDENV
+555 SGDKGEFLNIDENV
-569 AEKFKDAL
+569 AEKFKDVL

-583 DTIENDAEVIGKLS
+583 DTIENDVEVIGKLS

-608 SSSWLTSWFSSSKA
+608 SWFTSWFSSSKT
-622 TITWNLDKEDLIKAY
+622 TITLDLNKADLIEAY
-637 QTNKPLSLT
+637 QTNKPISLT
-646 YQLKYKGKKNSN
+646 YQLKYKGKKNRN

-669 EINDKVGKKVYSS
+669 TINDKNKEKKYSS
-682 LKVSLSHKTKK
+682 KITLNHKTKK
-693 VSVPVPIEPQVP
+693 VLVPVPIEPKDT
-705 DKPIDMPKIEN
+705 DKVVDKSTGISKVEN
-716 ETPKGTPEIPRQT
+716 MTPMVTPEIPKQT
-729 EPNVPETTLP
+729 EPNVPDSTLP
-739 MQPELPKETGKTGN
+739 MQPELPKETGKPGN
-753 NVEPE
+753 NVETESPKSIENSTDDSANKPDSTTPKTTDNIIIPNSTLPMKPETPEETEKTEINVETE
-758 SPKPIEDSTDDS
+758 SPKPIEKTIDDS

-777 IPKATDNIIIPD
+777 IPKATDNIIIPNP
-789 TSRPMKPE
+789 TLPMKPD
-797 STDEIDHAK
+797 STEETEK
-806 NNVEPETPKLIEKP
+806 PGNNVEPE
-820 IDDSANKPKLATP
+820 LATP

-840 IPNPTLPMKPETAE
+840 IPNSTFPMKPDSTE
-854 ETEKLGNNVKPESPK
+854 EIGKTENSVKPESPK
-869 PIEDTDSSAGTPK
+869 PIEDTDSSAGTQK
-882 LDIPKVTDTPDL
+882 LDIPKV
-894 SRPMK
+894 M
-899 PETAEETEKL
+899 
-909 GNNVEPESPK
+909 
-919 PIEDTDSSAGT
+919 
-930 PKLDIPKV
+930 
-938 TDTPD
+938 
-943 LSRPMKPETAEETE
+943 
-957 KLGNNVEPESPKPI
+957 
-971 EDTDSSAG
+971 
-979 TPKLDIPKV
+979 
-988 TDTPDL
+988 DTPDL

-1003 EEIDKAE
+1003 EEIGKAE

-1061 KVSSVNRSNEKSD
+1061 KVSSVNRSNEKSR

>member
-1 MNHPKFTLRKL
+1 M
-12 SIGLVSLGAGV
+12 
-23 ALSGTLYPQNTV
+23 
-35 TVYAETPVTES
+35 
-46 TTLEKNEEID
+46 
-56 NTSSITRPIA
+56 
-66 VEDPKVV
+66 
-73 QANENKEGEAVDSSS
+73 
-88 TLDLPKSDEETTS
+88 
-101 PEALTNEN
+101 
-109 ASESEVKVA
+109 
-118 ENTSSSEE
+118 
-126 KATEKEERAV
+126 
-136 QYVEKEVDDYSTN
+136 
-149 VEKPN
+149 
-154 ETVSSTVDKTPKELF
+154 
-169 TVSRT
+169 
-174 AEVGQDGVVTVTT
+174 
-187 QIVPK
+187 
-192 EIDKG
+192 
-197 AEIVVLVDTSKKM
+197 VDTSKKM
-210 DVEAKKTAKANIV
+210 DEEAKRTAKDNIV
-223 ELVKKMTEP
+223 KLVEKMTNP
-232 NDVYNSRNSVR
+232 DDVYNSRNSVR

-249 KLSEAQEVTSANVET
+249 KLSEAQEVTSTNVAAMI
-264 TVEKLFTD
+264 EKLFTD

-292 ILESEKSGK
+292 ILESENSGK

-313 TFSYDLTDDVK
+313 TFSYDLSDDVK
-324 AAPKYKKIDEDKVV
+324 SKPTYKTIEENKVV

-353 VRRANLLDDAK
+353 VRRANLLKDAK
-364 SLISFLN
+364 SLIDFLDKIGIKQFN
-371 KVGITRFDKALDDV
+371 KALEGTSAIEGITDFLGKF
-385 STIAGITKLIGII
+385 IKN
-398 AKDPLDYINL
+398 PLEYIDL
-408 VDVDSSQLEE
+408 ADIDSSKLEE
-418 KNFNYEKQIGEGYHF
+418 KSFNYDKQIGEGYHF
-433 RSFYERKV
+433 RSFYERKL
-441 EPLTFRNQIVSKI
+441 EPLRVREEVIKKI
-454 KHNLTT
+454 KDN
-460 ELKKAELPTNTLSYI
+460 LKKELDKAALPTNTLSYI
-475 AEKLGL
+475 GKKLGL

-486 KAIDLFAN
+486 KAIDLFAT

-523 KNGIHVYAVDVT
+523 EKGIHFYAVDVT

-543 NKNKFDEYLKKM
+543 NKFDDYLKKM
-555 SGDDKKFLSVDENV
+555 SGDKGAFLSVDENV
-569 AEKFKDAL
+569 AEKFKDVL
-577 TKVTLV
+577 TKVSLV
-583 DTIENDAEVIGKLS
+583 DSLENDVEF
-597 HPKAKLTTPSS
+597 AKKPDSS
-608 SSSWLTSWFSSSKA
+608 KVKITNGASGLWSLFSSSKT

-646 YQLKYKGKKNSN
+646 YQLQLKDKKKKD

-669 EINDKVGKKVYSS
+669 AVNGNEGTKTRSS
-682 LKVSLSHKTKK
+682 LIVTLNHKTKK
-693 VSVPVPIEPQVP
+693 VLVPVPIEPQVP
-705 DKPIDMPKIEN
+705 DKPIDMPKVEN
-716 ETPKGTPEIPRQT
+716 ETPKGTPETPMQ
-729 EPNVPETTLP
+729 EKPNVPEATQPMKPIENDGVDKPELDIPKATDNIITPDSTLP
-739 MQPELPKETGKTGN
+739 MQPELPKETGKPGN

-758 SPKPIEDSTDDS
+758 SPKPIEKPTDDS
-770 ANKPDST
+770 ANKPD
-777 IPKATDNIIIPD
+777 
-789 TSRPMKPE
+789 

-854 ETEKLGNNVKPESPK
+854 ETEKLGNNVK
-869 PIEDTDSSAGTPK
+869 
-882 LDIPKVTDTPDL
+882 
-894 SRPMK
+894 
-899 PETAEETEKL
+899 
-909 GNNVEPESPK
+909 
-919 PIEDTDSSAGT
+919 
-930 PKLDIPKV
+930 
-938 TDTPD
+938 
-943 LSRPMKPETAEETE
+943 
-957 KLGNNVEPESPKPI
+957 PESPKPI

-1061 KVSSVNRSNEKSD
+1061 KVSSVNRSNKKSD

>member
-35 TVYAETPVTES
+35 TVYAETP
-46 TTLEKNEEID
+46 TLEKTAETD
-56 NTSSITRPIA
+56 STSLIRSTA
-66 VEDPKVV
+66 VVEDPEVA
-73 QANENKEGEAVDSSS
+73 QANENKEVEVADSSS
-88 TLDLPKSDEETTS
+88 TLDLPKSNEETTS
-101 PEALTNEN
+101 PEALTNEK

-126 KATEKEERAV
+126 KATEKEEPAV
-136 QYVEKEVDDYSTN
+136 RYEEKEVDDYSTK
-149 VEKPN
+149 VEKTT
-154 ETVSSTVDKTPKELF
+154 ETVASTVDKTSKELF

-174 AEVGQDGVVTVTT
+174 AEVDQEGVVTVTT

-210 DVEAKKTAKANIV
+210 DEEAKKTAKDNIIKLV
-223 ELVKKMTEP
+223 EKMTDP
-232 NDVYNSRNSVR
+232 TNAHNSRNSVR

-264 TVEKLFTD
+264 TIEKLFTD

-292 ILESEKSGK
+292 ILESENSGK

-313 TFSYDLTDDVK
+313 TFSYDLTD
-324 AAPKYKKIDEDKVV
+324 AAKTETKYKTINEDKVV

-353 VRRANLLDDAK
+353 VRRANLLKDAK
-364 SLISFLN
+364 SLIEFLN
-371 KVGITRFDKALDDV
+371 KLGITRFNEALDGV
-385 STIAGITKLIGII
+385 STVAGLTDFIG
-398 AKDPLDYINL
+398 KFFRNPLDYIDL
-408 VDVDSSQLEE
+408 ADIDSSKLEE
-418 KNFNYEKQIGEGYHF
+418 QKFNYEKQIGEGYHF
-433 RSFYERKV
+433 RSFYERKLD
-441 EPLTFRNQIVSKI
+441 PLPFKDAIVKKI
-454 KHNLTT
+454 KYN
-460 ELKKAELPTNTLSYI
+460 LKKELDKAAMPTNTLSYI
-475 AEKLGL
+475 GKKIGL

-506 IFNNHNLSAQ
+506 VFYNHNLSAQ

-523 KNGIHVYAVDVT
+523 EKGIHFYAVDVT

-543 NKNKFDEYLKKM
+543 NKFDDYLKKM
-555 SGDDKKFLSVDENV
+555 SGDKGEFLNIDENV
-569 AEKFKDAL
+569 AEKFKDVL
-577 TKVTLV
+577 TTVTLV
-583 DTIENDAEVIGKLS
+583 DTIENDVEIIGGLN

-608 SSSWLTSWFSSSKA
+608 SYWFSSLFFSSKK
-622 TITWNLDKEDLIKAY
+622 TITLDLNKADLIKAY
-637 QTNKPLSLT
+637 QTNEPISLT
-646 YQLKYKGKKNSN
+646 YQLKYKSKKNSN

-669 EINDKVGKKVYSS
+669 AVNGKEGTKTRSS
-682 LKVSLSHKTKK
+682 LIVTLNHKTKK
-693 VSVPVPIEPQVP
+693 VLVPVPIEPQVP
-705 DKPIDMPKIEN
+705 DKPIDMPKVEN
-716 ETPKGTPEIPRQT
+716 ETPKGTPETPMQ
-729 EPNVPETTLP
+729 EKPNVPEATQPMKPIENDGVDKPELDIPKATDNIITPDSTLP
-739 MQPELPKETGKTGN
+739 MQPESPKETGKPGN

-758 SPKPIEDSTDDS
+758 SPKPIEKPTDDS

-777 IPKATDNIIIPD
+777 
-789 TSRPMKPE
+789 
-797 STDEIDHAK
+797 DEINHAK
-806 NNVEPETPKLIEKP
+806 NNVEPESPKLIEKP

-854 ETEKLGNNVKPESPK
+854 ETEKLGNNVK
-869 PIEDTDSSAGTPK
+869 
-882 LDIPKVTDTPDL
+882 
-894 SRPMK
+894 
-899 PETAEETEKL
+899 
-909 GNNVEPESPK
+909 
-919 PIEDTDSSAGT
+919 
-930 PKLDIPKV
+930 
-938 TDTPD
+938 
-943 LSRPMKPETAEETE
+943 
-957 KLGNNVEPESPKPI
+957 PESPKPI

>member
-1 MNHPKFTLRKL
+1 M
-12 SIGLVSLGAGV
+12 
-23 ALSGTLYPQNTV
+23 
-35 TVYAETPVTES
+35 
-46 TTLEKNEEID
+46 
-56 NTSSITRPIA
+56 
-66 VEDPKVV
+66 
-73 QANENKEGEAVDSSS
+73 
-88 TLDLPKSDEETTS
+88 
-101 PEALTNEN
+101 TNP
-109 ASESEVKVA
+109 
-118 ENTSSSEE
+118 
-126 KATEKEERAV
+126 
-136 QYVEKEVDDYSTN
+136 D
-149 VEKPN
+149 
-154 ETVSSTVDKTPKELF
+154 
-169 TVSRT
+169 
-174 AEVGQDGVVTVTT
+174 
-187 QIVPK
+187 
-192 EIDKG
+192 
-197 AEIVVLVDTSKKM
+197 
-210 DVEAKKTAKANIV
+210 
-223 ELVKKMTEP
+223 
-232 NDVYNSRNSVR
+232 DVYNSRNSVR

-249 KLSEAQEVTSANVET
+249 KLSEAQEVTSTNVAAMI
-264 TVEKLFTD
+264 EKLFTD

-292 ILESEKSGK
+292 ILESENSGK

-313 TFSYDLTDDVK
+313 TFSYDLSDDVK
-324 AAPKYKKIDEDKVV
+324 SKPTYKTIEENKVV

-353 VRRANLLDDAK
+353 VRRANLLKDAK
-364 SLISFLN
+364 SLIDFLDKIGIKQFN
-371 KVGITRFDKALDDV
+371 KALEGTSAIEGITDFLGKF
-385 STIAGITKLIGII
+385 IKN
-398 AKDPLDYINL
+398 PLEYIDL
-408 VDVDSSQLEE
+408 ADIDSSKLEE
-418 KNFNYEKQIGEGYHF
+418 KSFNYDKQIGEGYHF
-433 RSFYERKV
+433 RSFYERKL
-441 EPLTFRNQIVSKI
+441 EPLRVREEVIKKI
-454 KHNLTT
+454 KDN
-460 ELKKAELPTNTLSYI
+460 LKKELDKAALPTNTLSYI
-475 AEKLGL
+475 GKKLGL

-486 KAIDLFAN
+486 KAIDLFAT

-523 KNGIHVYAVDVT
+523 EKGIHFYAVDVT

-543 NKNKFDEYLKKM
+543 NKFDDYLKKM
-555 SGDDKKFLSVDENV
+555 SGDKGAFLSVDENV
-569 AEKFKDAL
+569 AEKFKDVL
-577 TKVTLV
+577 TKVSLV
-583 DTIENDAEVIGKLS
+583 DSLENDVEF
-597 HPKAKLTTPSS
+597 AKKPDSS
-608 SSSWLTSWFSSSKA
+608 KVKITNGASGLWSLFSSSKT

-646 YQLKYKGKKNSN
+646 YQLQLKDKKKKD

-669 EINDKVGKKVYSS
+669 AVNGNEGTKTRSS
-682 LKVSLSHKTKK
+682 LIVTLNHKTKK
-693 VSVPVPIEPQVP
+693 VLVPVPIEPQVP
-705 DKPIDMPKIEN
+705 DKPIDMPKVEN
-716 ETPKGTPEIPRQT
+716 ETPKGTPETPMQ
-729 EPNVPETTLP
+729 EKPNVPEATQPMKPIENDGVDKPELDIPKATDNIITPDSTLP
-739 MQPELPKETGKTGN
+739 MQPELPKETGKPGN

-758 SPKPIEDSTDDS
+758 SPKPIEKPTDDS
-770 ANKPDST
+770 ANKPD
-777 IPKATDNIIIPD
+777 
-789 TSRPMKPE
+789 

>member
-1 MNHPKFTLRKL
+1 MPT
-12 SIGLVSLGAGV
+12 A
-23 ALSGTLYPQNTV
+23 A
-35 TVYAETPVTES
+35 AE
-46 TTLEKNEEID
+46 D
-56 NTSSITRPIA
+56 A
-66 VEDPKVV
+66 KVV
-73 QANENKEGEAVDSSS
+73 QANENKEGEVVDSSS
-88 TLDLPKSDEETTS
+88 ISALPKSNAESAS

-109 ASESEVKVA
+109 ASEPTGQVA
-118 ENTSSSEE
+118 ENTSSSER
-126 KATEKEERAV
+126 KATEKEEPAV
-136 QYVEKEVDDYSTN
+136 QYVEKEVDDYSTK

-210 DVEAKKTAKANIV
+210 DEEAKKAAKDNIV
-223 ELVKKMTEP
+223 KLVKEMTDP
-232 NDVYNSRNSVR
+232 TNNHNSRNSVR

-249 KLSEAQEVTSANVET
+249 KLSEAQEVNSITVED

-292 ILESEKSGK
+292 ILESENSGK

-313 TFSYDLTDDVK
+313 TFSYDLTD
-324 AAPKYKKIDEDKVV
+324 AAKTETKYKTINEDKVV

-385 STIAGITKLIGII
+385 STVAGITKLIGII

-408 VDVDSSQLEE
+408 VDVDSSQLGE

-433 RSFYERKV
+433 RSFYDRKV

-486 KAIDLFAN
+486 KAIDLFAT

-523 KNGIHVYAVDVT
+523 EKGIHFYAVDVT
-535 KDKAGEEK
+535 KNDEQ
-543 NKNKFDEYLKKM
+543 KNKFDDYLKKM
-555 SGDDKKFLSVDENV
+555 SGDDRKFLSVDENV
-569 AEKFKDAL
+569 AEKFKDVL

-583 DTIENDAEVIGKLS
+583 DTIENEAEVIGKLS
-597 HPKAKLTTPSS
+597 HPKAKLTTPSPS
-608 SSSWLTSWFSSSKA
+608 SWFSSLFSSSKT
-622 TITWNLDKEDLIKAY
+622 TITLDLNKADLIKAY
-637 QTNKPLSLT
+637 QTNEPISLT
-646 YQLKYKGKKNSN
+646 YQLQYKGKKNRN

-669 EINDKVGKKVYSS
+669 TINDKNKEKKYSS
-682 LKVSLSHKTKK
+682 KITLNHETKK
-693 VSVPVPIEPQVP
+693 VSVPVPIEPKAT
-705 DKPIDMPKIEN
+705 DKVVDKSTGISKVEN
-716 ETPKGTPEIPRQT
+716 VTPMVTPEIPRQT
-729 EPNVPETTLP
+729 EPNVPEATQPMKPIENDGIDKPELVIPKATDNIITPDSALP
-739 MQPELPKETGKTGN
+739 MQPESPKETGKPGN
-753 NVEPE
+753 NVELE

-777 IPKATDNIIIPD
+777 IPKATDNIIIP
-789 TSRPMKPE
+789 
-797 STDEIDHAK
+797 
-806 NNVEPETPKLIEKP
+806 
-820 IDDSANKPKLATP
+820 
-833 KATDNII
+833 
-840 IPNPTLPMKPETAE
+840 NPTLPMKPETAE
-854 ETEKLGNNVKPESPK
+854 ETEKPGNNVEAESPKIIEDSTDDSANKPGLATPKTTDNIIIPNSTFPMKPETAEETEKTEINVEPESPKPIEKPTDDSANKPELATPKATDNIIIPNSTFPMKPESPEEIGETENNVKPELSK
-869 PIEDTDSSAGTPK
+869 PIEDTDSSAGTQK
-882 LDIPKVTDTPDL
+882 LDIPKV
-894 SRPMK
+894 M
-899 PETAEETEKL
+899 
-909 GNNVEPESPK
+909 
-919 PIEDTDSSAGT
+919 
-930 PKLDIPKV
+930 
-938 TDTPD
+938 
-943 LSRPMKPETAEETE
+943 
-957 KLGNNVEPESPKPI
+957 
-971 EDTDSSAG
+971 
-979 TPKLDIPKV
+979 
-988 TDTPDL
+988 DTPDL

-1003 EEIDKAE
+1003 EEVGKAE

-1052 KSRLSENME
+1052 KSRPSENME
-1061 KVSSVNRSNEKSD
+1061 KVSSVNRSNEKSNS
-1074 TLPSTG
+1074 LPSTG

>member
-35 TVYAETPVTES
+35 TVYAETP
-46 TTLEKNEEID
+46 TLEKTAETD
-56 NTSSITRPIA
+56 STSLIRSTA
-66 VEDPKVV
+66 VVEDPEVA
-73 QANENKEGEAVDSSS
+73 QANENKEVEVADSSS
-88 TLDLPKSDEETTS
+88 TLDLPKSNEETTS
-101 PEALTNEN
+101 PEALTNEK

-126 KATEKEERAV
+126 KATEKEEPAV
-136 QYVEKEVDDYSTN
+136 QYVEKEVDDYSTK
-149 VEKPN
+149 VEKPT
-154 ETVSSTVDKTPKELF
+154 ETVASTVDKTSKELF

-174 AEVGQDGVVTVTT
+174 AEVDQEGVVTVTT

-210 DVEAKKTAKANIV
+210 DEEAKRTAKDNIV
-223 ELVKKMTEP
+223 KLVEKMTNP
-232 NDVYNSRNSVR
+232 DDVYNSRNSVR

-249 KLSEAQEVTSANVET
+249 KLSEAQEVTSTNVAAMI
-264 TVEKLFTD
+264 EKLFTD

-292 ILESEKSGK
+292 ILESENSGK

-313 TFSYDLTDDVK
+313 TFSYDLSDDVK
-324 AAPKYKKIDEDKVV
+324 SKPTYKTIEENKVV

-353 VRRANLLDDAK
+353 VRRANLLKDAK
-364 SLISFLN
+364 SLIDFLDKIGIKQFN
-371 KVGITRFDKALDDV
+371 KALEGTSAIEGITDFLGKF
-385 STIAGITKLIGII
+385 IKN
-398 AKDPLDYINL
+398 PLEYIDL
-408 VDVDSSQLEE
+408 ADIDSSKLEE
-418 KNFNYEKQIGEGYHF
+418 KSFNYDKQIGEGYHF
-433 RSFYERKV
+433 RSFYERKL
-441 EPLTFRNQIVSKI
+441 EPLRVREEVIKKI
-454 KHNLTT
+454 KDN
-460 ELKKAELPTNTLSYI
+460 LKKELDKAALPTNTLSYI
-475 AEKLGL
+475 GKKLGL

-486 KAIDLFAN
+486 KAIDLFAT

-523 KNGIHVYAVDVT
+523 EKGIHFYAVDVT

-543 NKNKFDEYLKKM
+543 NKFDDYLKKM
-555 SGDDKKFLSVDENV
+555 SGDKGAFLSVDENV
-569 AEKFKDAL
+569 AEKFKDVL
-577 TKVTLV
+577 TKVSLV
-583 DTIENDAEVIGKLS
+583 DSLENDVEF
-597 HPKAKLTTPSS
+597 AKKPDSS
-608 SSSWLTSWFSSSKA
+608 KVKITNGASGLWSLFSSSKT

-646 YQLKYKGKKNSN
+646 YQLQLKDKKKKD

-669 EINDKVGKKVYSS
+669 AVNGKEGTKTRSS
-682 LKVSLSHKTKK
+682 LIVTLNHKTKK
-693 VSVPVPIEPQVP
+693 VLVPVPIEPQVP
-705 DKPIDMPKIEN
+705 DKPIDMPKVEN
-716 ETPKGTPEIPRQT
+716 ETPKGTPETPMQ
-729 EPNVPETTLP
+729 EKPNVPEATQPMKPIENDGVDKPELDIPKATDNIITPDSTLP
-739 MQPELPKETGKTGN
+739 MQPESPKETGKPGN

-758 SPKPIEDSTDDS
+758 SPKPIEKPTDDS

-777 IPKATDNIIIPD
+777 
-789 TSRPMKPE
+789 
-797 STDEIDHAK
+797 DEINHAK
-806 NNVEPETPKLIEKP
+806 NNVEPESPKLIEKP

-943 LSRPMKPETAEETE
+943 LSRPMKPE
-957 KLGNNVEPESPKPI
+957 
-971 EDTDSSAG
+971 
-979 TPKLDIPKV
+979 
-988 TDTPDL
+988 
-994 SRPMKPEST
+994 ST

-1018 KTIKDSDNSAPI
+1018 KTIKDLDNSAPI

>member
-569 AEKFKDAL
+569 AEKFKDVL
-577 TKVTLV
+577 TKVSLV
-583 DTIENDAEVIGKLS
+583 DSLENDVEF
-597 HPKAKLTTPSS
+597 AKKPD
-608 SSSWLTSWFSSSKA
+608 SSKVKITNGTSGLLWSFFSNPKT

-646 YQLKYKGKKNSN
+646 YQLQHKKNKKN
-658 SQKLV
+658 KDSQELV
-663 STEISH
+663 RTEVRYSLN
-669 EINDKVGKKVYSS
+669 NDREKTAKYSS
-682 LKVSLSHKTKK
+682 LKVSLNHKTKK
-693 VSVPVPIEPQVP
+693 VSVPVPIEPQDT
-705 DKPIDMPKIEN
+705 DKVVDKSTGISKVENMTPMVTPEMPK
-716 ETPKGTPEIPRQT
+716 QT
-729 EPNVPETTLP
+729 EPNVPDSTLP

-753 NVEPE
+753 NVETE
-758 SPKPIEDSTDDS
+758 SPKPIENSTDDSANKPDSTTPKTTDNIIIPNSTLPMKPETPEETEKPGNNVETESPKPIEKTIDDS

-777 IPKATDNIIIPD
+777 IPKATDNIIIP
-789 TSRPMKPE
+789 
-797 STDEIDHAK
+797 
-806 NNVEPETPKLIEKP
+806 
-820 IDDSANKPKLATP
+820 
-833 KATDNII
+833 
-840 IPNPTLPMKPETAE
+840 NPTLPMKPDSTE
-854 ETEKLGNNVKPESPK
+854 EIGKTENSDKPESPK
-869 PIEDTDSSAGTPK
+869 PIEDTDSSAGTQK
-882 LDIPKVTDTPDL
+882 LDIPKV
-894 SRPMK
+894 M
-899 PETAEETEKL
+899 
-909 GNNVEPESPK
+909 
-919 PIEDTDSSAGT
+919 
-930 PKLDIPKV
+930 
-938 TDTPD
+938 
-943 LSRPMKPETAEETE
+943 
-957 KLGNNVEPESPKPI
+957 
-971 EDTDSSAG
+971 
-979 TPKLDIPKV
+979 
-988 TDTPDL
+988 DTPDL

-1003 EEIDKAE
+1003 EEIGKAE

-1052 KSRLSENME
+1052 KSRLSDNVE
-1061 KVSSVNRSNEKSD
+1061 KASSVNRSNEKSR

>member
-35 TVYAETPVTES
+35 TVYAETP
-46 TTLEKNEEID
+46 TLEKTAETD
-56 NTSSITRPIA
+56 SASPIMPTA
-66 VEDPKVV
+66 AAEDAKVV
-73 QANENKEGEAVDSSS
+73 QANENKEGEVVDSSS
-88 TLDLPKSDEETTS
+88 ISALPKSNAESAS

-109 ASESEVKVA
+109 ASEPTGQVA
-118 ENTSSSEE
+118 ENTSSSER
-126 KATEKEERAV
+126 KATEKEEPAV
-136 QYVEKEVDDYSTN
+136 QYVEKEVDDYSTK

-210 DVEAKKTAKANIV
+210 DEEAKKAAKDNIV
-223 ELVKKMTEP
+223 KLVKEMTDP
-232 NDVYNSRNSVR
+232 TNNHNSRNSVR

-249 KLSEAQEVTSANVET
+249 KLSEAQEVNSITVED

-292 ILESEKSGK
+292 ILESENSGK

-313 TFSYDLTDDVK
+313 TFSYDLTD
-324 AAPKYKKIDEDKVV
+324 AAKTETKYKTINEDKVV

-353 VRRANLLDDAK
+353 VRRANLLDDAQ
-364 SLISFLN
+364 SLINFLD
-371 KVGITRFDKALDDV
+371 KIGITRFNKALDGV
-385 STIAGITKLIGII
+385 STVAGLTKILG
-398 AKDPLDYINL
+398 AFVKNPLDYIDL
-408 VDVDSSQLEE
+408 ADVDSSKLGE
-418 KNFNYEKQIGEGYHF
+418 KNFNYDKQIGEGYHF
-433 RSFYERKV
+433 RSFYERKL
-441 EPLTFRNQIVSKI
+441 EPLTFRDQIVQKI
-454 KHNLTT
+454 KHNLKT
-460 ELKKAELPTNTLSYI
+460 ELDKAKLPTNTLSYI
-475 AEKLGL
+475 GKKLGL

-506 IFNNHNLSAQ
+506 VFYNHNLSAQ

-523 KNGIHVYAVDVT
+523 EKGIHFYAVDVT
-535 KDKAGEEK
+535 KNDEQ
-543 NKNKFDEYLKKM
+543 KNKFDDYLKKM
-555 SGDDKKFLSVDENV
+555 SGDKGEFLNIDENV
-569 AEKFKDAL
+569 AEKFKDVL

-583 DTIENDAEVIGKLS
+583 DTIENDVEVIGKLS

-608 SSSWLTSWFSSSKA
+608 SWFTSWFSSSKT
-622 TITWNLDKEDLIKAY
+622 TITLDLNKADLIEAY
-637 QTNKPLSLT
+637 QTNKPISLT
-646 YQLKYKGKKNSN
+646 YQLKYKGKKNRN

-669 EINDKVGKKVYSS
+669 TINDKNKEKKYSS
-682 LKVSLSHKTKK
+682 KITLNHKTKK
-693 VSVPVPIEPQVP
+693 VLVPVPIEPKDT
-705 DKPIDMPKIEN
+705 DKVVDKSTGISKVEN
-716 ETPKGTPEIPRQT
+716 MTPMVTPEIPKQT
-729 EPNVPETTLP
+729 EPNVPDSTLP
-739 MQPELPKETGKTGN
+739 MQPELPKETGKPGN
-753 NVEPE
+753 NVETESPKSIENSTDDSANKPDSTTPKTTDNIIIPNSTLPMKPETPEETEKTEINVEIE
-758 SPKPIEDSTDDS
+758 SPKPIEKTIDDS

-777 IPKATDNIIIPD
+777 IPKATDNIIIPNP
-789 TSRPMKPE
+789 TLPMKPD
-797 STDEIDHAK
+797 STEETEK
-806 NNVEPETPKLIEKP
+806 PGNNVEPE
-820 IDDSANKPKLATP
+820 LATP

-840 IPNPTLPMKPETAE
+840 IPNSTFPMKPDSTE
-854 ETEKLGNNVKPESPK
+854 EIGKTENSVKPESPK
-869 PIEDTDSSAGTPK
+869 PIEDTDSSAGTQK
-882 LDIPKVTDTPDL
+882 LDIPKV
-894 SRPMK
+894 M
-899 PETAEETEKL
+899 
-909 GNNVEPESPK
+909 
-919 PIEDTDSSAGT
+919 
-930 PKLDIPKV
+930 
-938 TDTPD
+938 
-943 LSRPMKPETAEETE
+943 
-957 KLGNNVEPESPKPI
+957 
-971 EDTDSSAG
+971 
-979 TPKLDIPKV
+979 
-988 TDTPDL
+988 DTPDL

-1003 EEIDKAE
+1003 EEIGKAE

-1061 KVSSVNRSNEKSD
+1061 KVSSVNRSNEKSR

>member
-899 PETAEETEKL
+899 PE
-909 GNNVEPESPK
+909 
-919 PIEDTDSSAGT
+919 
-930 PKLDIPKV
+930 
-938 TDTPD
+938 
-943 LSRPMKPETAEETE
+943 
-957 KLGNNVEPESPKPI
+957 
-971 EDTDSSAG
+971 
-979 TPKLDIPKV
+979 
-988 TDTPDL
+988 
-994 SRPMKPEST
+994 ST

>member
-35 TVYAETPVTES
+35 TVYAETP
-46 TTLEKNEEID
+46 TLEKTAETD
-56 NTSSITRPIA
+56 SASPIMPTA
-66 VEDPKVV
+66 AAEDAKVV
-73 QANENKEGEAVDSSS
+73 QANENKEGEVVDSSS
-88 TLDLPKSDEETTS
+88 ISALPKSNAESAS

-109 ASESEVKVA
+109 ASEPTGQVA
-118 ENTSSSEE
+118 ENTSSSEG
-126 KATEKEERAV
+126 KATEKEEPAV
-136 QYVEKEVDDYSTN
+136 QYVEKEVDDYSTK

-210 DVEAKKTAKANIV
+210 DEEAKKAAKDNIV
-223 ELVKKMTEP
+223 KLVKEMTDP
-232 NDVYNSRNSVR
+232 TNNHNSRNSVR

-249 KLSEAQEVTSANVET
+249 KLSEAQEVNSITVED

-313 TFSYDLTDDVK
+313 TFSYDLTD
-324 AAPKYKKIDEDKVV
+324 AAKTETKYKTINEDKVV

-353 VRRANLLDDAK
+353 VRRANLLKDAK
-364 SLISFLN
+364 SLIEFLN
-371 KVGITRFDKALDDV
+371 KLGITRFNEALDGV
-385 STIAGITKLIGII
+385 STIAGLTDLIG
-398 AKDPLDYINL
+398 KFFRNPLDYIDL
-408 VDVDSSQLEE
+408 ADIDSSKLEE
-418 KNFNYEKQIGEGYHF
+418 QKFNYEKQIGEGYHF
-433 RSFYERKV
+433 RSFYERKLD
-441 EPLTFRNQIVSKI
+441 PLPFKDDIVKKI
-454 KHNLTT
+454 KHNLKT
-460 ELKKAELPTNTLSYI
+460 ELDKAALPTNTFSYI
-475 AEKLGL
+475 GKKIGL

-506 IFNNHNLSAQ
+506 VFYNHNLSAQ

-523 KNGIHVYAVDVT
+523 EKGIHFYAVDVT
-535 KDKAGEEK
+535 KNDEQ
-543 NKNKFDEYLKKM
+543 KNKFDDYLKKM
-555 SGDDKKFLSVDENV
+555 SGDKGEFLNIDENV
-569 AEKFKDAL
+569 AEKFKDVL

-583 DTIENDAEVIGKLS
+583 DTIENDAEIIGELS
-597 HPKAKLTTPSS
+597 HPKAKLTTPSP
-608 SSSWLTSWFSSSKA
+608 SSWFLSLFSSSKT
-622 TITWNLDKEDLIKAY
+622 TITLDLNKADLIEAY
-637 QTNKPLSLT
+637 QTNKPISLT
-646 YQLKYKGKKNSN
+646 YQLKYKGKKNRN

-669 EINDKVGKKVYSS
+669 TINDKNKEKKYSS
-682 LKVSLSHKTKK
+682 KITLNHETKK
-693 VSVPVPIEPQVP
+693 VLVPVSSEPKDT
-705 DKPIDMPKIEN
+705 DKVVDKSTGISKVENMTPMVTPEMPK
-716 ETPKGTPEIPRQT
+716 QT
-729 EPNVPETTLP
+729 EPNVPDSTLP

-753 NVEPE
+753 NVETE
-758 SPKPIEDSTDDS
+758 SPKPIENSTDDSANKPDSTTPKTTDNIIIPNSTLPMKPETAEETEKTEINVETESPKIIEDSTDDS
-770 ANKPDST
+770 ANKPDSI
-777 IPKATDNIIIPD
+777 IPKATDNIIIPNS
-789 TSRPMKPE
+789 TFPMKPD
-797 STDEIDHAK
+797 STEEIGK
-806 NNVEPETPKLIEKP
+806 
-820 IDDSANKPKLATP
+820 
-833 KATDNII
+833 
-840 IPNPTLPMKPETAE
+840 
-854 ETEKLGNNVKPESPK
+854 TENSVKPESPK
-869 PIEDTDSSAGTPK
+869 PIEDTDSSAGTQK
-882 LDIPKVTDTPDL
+882 LDIPKV
-894 SRPMK
+894 M
-899 PETAEETEKL
+899 
-909 GNNVEPESPK
+909 
-919 PIEDTDSSAGT
+919 
-930 PKLDIPKV
+930 
-938 TDTPD
+938 
-943 LSRPMKPETAEETE
+943 
-957 KLGNNVEPESPKPI
+957 
-971 EDTDSSAG
+971 
-979 TPKLDIPKV
+979 
-988 TDTPDL
+988 DTPDL

-1003 EEIDKAE
+1003 EEIGKAE

-1061 KVSSVNRSNEKSD
+1061 KVSSVNRSNEKSR

>member
-35 TVYAETPVTES
+35 TVYAETP
-46 TTLEKNEEID
+46 TLEKTAETD
-56 NTSSITRPIA
+56 SASPIMPTA
-66 VEDPKVV
+66 AAEDAKVV
-73 QANENKEGEAVDSSS
+73 QANENKEGEVVDSSS
-88 TLDLPKSDEETTS
+88 ISALPKSNAESAS

-109 ASESEVKVA
+109 ASEPTGQVA
-118 ENTSSSEE
+118 ENTSSSEG
-126 KATEKEERAV
+126 KATEKEEPAV
-136 QYVEKEVDDYSTN
+136 QYVEKEVDDYSTK

-210 DVEAKKTAKANIV
+210 DEEAKKTAKDNIV
-223 ELVKKMTEP
+223 KLVKEMTDP
-232 NDVYNSRNSVR
+232 TNNHNSRNSVR

-249 KLSEAQEVTSANVET
+249 KLSEAQEVNSITVED

-313 TFSYDLTDDVK
+313 TFSYDLTD
-324 AAPKYKKIDEDKVV
+324 AAKTETKYKTINEDKVV

-353 VRRANLLDDAK
+353 VRRANLLKDAK
-364 SLISFLN
+364 SLIEFLN
-371 KVGITRFDKALDDV
+371 KLGITRFNEALDGV
-385 STIAGITKLIGII
+385 STIAGLTDLIG
-398 AKDPLDYINL
+398 KFFRNPLDYIDL
-408 VDVDSSQLEE
+408 ADIDSSKLEE
-418 KNFNYEKQIGEGYHF
+418 QKFNYEKQIGEGYHF
-433 RSFYERKV
+433 RSFYERKLD
-441 EPLTFRNQIVSKI
+441 PLPFKDDIVKKI
-454 KHNLTT
+454 KHNLKT
-460 ELKKAELPTNTLSYI
+460 ELDKAALPTNTFSYI
-475 AEKLGL
+475 GKKLGL

-486 KAIDLFAN
+486 KAIDLFAT

-506 IFNNHNLSAQ
+506 VFYNHNLSAQ

-523 KNGIHVYAVDVT
+523 EKGIHFYAVDVT
-535 KDKAGEEK
+535 KNDEQ
-543 NKNKFDEYLKKM
+543 KNKFDDYLKKM
-555 SGDDKKFLSVDENV
+555 SGDKGEFLNIDENV
-569 AEKFKDAL
+569 AEKFKDVL

-583 DTIENDAEVIGKLS
+583 DTIENDVEIIGGLN

-608 SSSWLTSWFSSSKA
+608 SSFWLTSLFSSSKT
-622 TITWNLDKEDLIKAY
+622 TITLDLNKADLIEAY
-637 QTNKPLSLT
+637 QTNKPISLT
-646 YQLKYKGKKNSN
+646 YQLKYKGKKNRN

-669 EINDKVGKKVYSS
+669 TINDKNKEKKYSS
-682 LKVSLSHKTKK
+682 KITLNHETKK
-693 VSVPVPIEPQVP
+693 VLVPVPIEPKDT
-705 DKPIDMPKIEN
+705 DKVVDKSTGISKVEN
-716 ETPKGTPEIPRQT
+716 MTPMVTPEIPKQT
-729 EPNVPETTLP
+729 EPNVPDSTLP
-739 MQPELPKETGKTGN
+739 MQPELPKETGKPGN
-753 NVEPE
+753 NVETESPKSIENSTDDSANKPDSTTPKTTDNIIIPNSTLPMKPETPEETEKTEINVETE
-758 SPKPIEDSTDDS
+758 SPKPIEKTIDDS

-777 IPKATDNIIIPD
+777 IPKATDNIIIPNP
-789 TSRPMKPE
+789 TLPMKPD
-797 STDEIDHAK
+797 STEETEK
-806 NNVEPETPKLIEKP
+806 PGNNVEPE
-820 IDDSANKPKLATP
+820 LATP

-840 IPNPTLPMKPETAE
+840 IPNSTFPMKPDSTE
-854 ETEKLGNNVKPESPK
+854 EIGKTENSVKPESPK
-869 PIEDTDSSAGTPK
+869 PIEDTDSSAGTQK
-882 LDIPKVTDTPDL
+882 LDIPKVMDTPDL
-894 SRPMK
+894 SRPMQ
-899 PETAEETEKL
+899 
-909 GNNVEPESPK
+909 
-919 PIEDTDSSAGT
+919 
-930 PKLDIPKV
+930 
-938 TDTPD
+938 
-943 LSRPMKPETAEETE
+943 
-957 KLGNNVEPESPKPI
+957 
-971 EDTDSSAG
+971 
-979 TPKLDIPKV
+979 
-988 TDTPDL
+988 
-994 SRPMKPEST
+994 PEST
-1003 EEIDKAE
+1003 EEIGKAE

-1061 KVSSVNRSNEKSD
+1061 KVSSVNRSNEKSR

>member
-35 TVYAETPVTES
+35 TVYAETP
-46 TTLEKNEEID
+46 TLEKTAETD
-56 NTSSITRPIA
+56 SASPIMPTA
-66 VEDPKVV
+66 AAEDAKVV
-73 QANENKEGEAVDSSS
+73 QANENKEGEVVDSSS
-88 TLDLPKSDEETTS
+88 ISALPKSNAESAS

-109 ASESEVKVA
+109 ASEPTGQVA

-136 QYVEKEVDDYSTN
+136 QYVEKEVDDYSTK
-149 VEKPN
+149 VEKPT
-154 ETVSSTVDKTPKELF
+154 ETVASTVDKTSKDLF

-292 ILESEKSGK
+292 ILESENSGK

-313 TFSYDLTDDVK
+313 TFSYDLTD
-324 AAPKYKKIDEDKVV
+324 AAKTETKYKTINEDKVV

-353 VRRANLLDDAK
+353 VRRANLLKDAK
-364 SLISFLN
+364 SLIEFLN
-371 KVGITRFDKALDDV
+371 KLGITRFNEALDGV
-385 STIAGITKLIGII
+385 STIAGLTDLIG
-398 AKDPLDYINL
+398 KFFRNPLDYIDL
-408 VDVDSSQLEE
+408 ADIDSSKLEE
-418 KNFNYEKQIGEGYHF
+418 QKFNYEKQIGEGYHF
-433 RSFYERKV
+433 RSFYERKLD
-441 EPLTFRNQIVSKI
+441 PLPFKDDIVKKI
-454 KHNLTT
+454 KHNLKT
-460 ELKKAELPTNTLSYI
+460 ELDKAALPTNTFSYI
-475 AEKLGL
+475 GKKIGL

-506 IFNNHNLSAQ
+506 VFYNHNLSAQ

-523 KNGIHVYAVDVT
+523 EKGIHFYAVDVT
-535 KDKAGEEK
+535 KNDEQ
-543 NKNKFDEYLKKM
+543 KNKFDDYLKKM
-555 SGDDKKFLSVDENV
+555 SGDKGEFLNIDENV
-569 AEKFKDAL
+569 AEKFKDVL

-583 DTIENDAEVIGKLS
+583 DTIENDSEIIGELS
-597 HPKAKLTTPSS
+597 HPKAKLTTPSPS
-608 SSSWLTSWFSSSKA
+608 SFWLTSLFSSSKT
-622 TITWNLDKEDLIKAY
+622 TITLDLNKADLIEAY
-637 QTNKPLSLT
+637 QTNKPISLT
-646 YQLKYKGKKNSN
+646 YQLKYKGKKNRN

-669 EINDKVGKKVYSS
+669 TINDKNKEKKYSS
-682 LKVSLSHKTKK
+682 KITLNHETKK
-693 VSVPVPIEPQVP
+693 VLVPVPIEPKDT
-705 DKPIDMPKIEN
+705 DKVVDKSTGISKVEN
-716 ETPKGTPEIPRQT
+716 MTPMVTPEIPKQT
-729 EPNVPETTLP
+729 EPNVPDSTLP
-739 MQPELPKETGKTGN
+739 MQPELPKETGKPGNNVETESPKPIENSTDDSANKPDSTTPKTTDNIIIPNSTLPMKPETPEETEKTEINVEPASPKSIEKTTDDSANKSDSTIPKATDNIIIPNPTLPMKPDSTEETERPGN

-758 SPKPIEDSTDDS
+758 SPKIIEDSTDDS

-777 IPKATDNIIIPD
+777 IPKATDNIIIPNS
-789 TSRPMKPE
+789 TFPMKPE
-797 STDEIDHAK
+797 SPKEIG
-806 NNVEPETPKLIEKP
+806 
-820 IDDSANKPKLATP
+820 
-833 KATDNII
+833 
-840 IPNPTLPMKPETAE
+840 
-854 ETEKLGNNVKPESPK
+854 ETENSVKPESPK
-869 PIEDTDSSAGTPK
+869 PIEDTDSSAGTQK
-882 LDIPKVTDTPDL
+882 LDIPKV
-894 SRPMK
+894 M
-899 PETAEETEKL
+899 
-909 GNNVEPESPK
+909 
-919 PIEDTDSSAGT
+919 
-930 PKLDIPKV
+930 
-938 TDTPD
+938 
-943 LSRPMKPETAEETE
+943 
-957 KLGNNVEPESPKPI
+957 
-971 EDTDSSAG
+971 
-979 TPKLDIPKV
+979 
-988 TDTPDL
+988 DTPDL

-1003 EEIDKAE
+1003 EEIGKAE

-1052 KSRLSENME
+1052 KSRLSDNVE
-1061 KVSSVNRSNEKSD
+1061 KVSSVNRSTEKSNS
-1074 TLPSTG
+1074 LPSTG

>member
-35 TVYAETPVTES
+35 TVYAETP
-46 TTLEKNEEID
+46 TLEKNAETD
-56 NTSSITRPIA
+56 STSPIMPTA
-66 VEDPKVV
+66 VVEDSKVV
-73 QANENKEGEAVDSSS
+73 QANENKEGEVADSSS
-88 TLDLPKSDEETTS
+88 TLDLPKSNAESAS

-109 ASESEVKVA
+109 ASELEVKVA

-126 KATEKEERAV
+126 KATEKEEPAV
-136 QYVEKEVDDYSTN
+136 RYEEKEVDDYSTN
-149 VEKPN
+149 VEKPT
-154 ETVSSTVDKTPKELF
+154 ETVSSTVDKTSKELF

-174 AEVGQDGVVTVTT
+174 AEVDQEGVVTVTT

-210 DVEAKKTAKANIV
+210 DEEAKKTAKDNIV

-249 KLSEAQEVTSANVET
+249 KLSEAQEVNSTNVET

-313 TFSYDLTDDVK
+313 TFSYDLSDEVK
-324 AAPKYKKIDEDKVV
+324 SKPTYKNIKEDKVV

-385 STIAGITKLIGII
+385 STVAGLTKILG
-398 AKDPLDYINL
+398 AFVKNPLDYIDL
-408 VDVDSSQLEE
+408 ADIDSSKLEE
-418 KNFNYEKQIGEGYHF
+418 QKFNYEKQIGEGYHF

-569 AEKFKDAL
+569 AEKFKDVL

-608 SSSWLTSWFSSSKA
+608 SSWFSSLFSSSKT
-622 TITWNLDKEDLIKAY
+622 TITLDLNKADLIKAY
-637 QTNKPLSLT
+637 QTNEPISLT
-646 YQLKYKGKKNSN
+646 YQLKYKGKKNRN

-669 EINDKVGKKVYSS
+669 AVNGKEGTKTRSS
-682 LKVSLSHKTKK
+682 LIVTLNHKTKK
-693 VSVPVPIEPQVP
+693 VSVPVPIEPKAT
-705 DKPIDMPKIEN
+705 DKVVDKSTGISKVEN
-716 ETPKGTPEIPRQT
+716 MTPMVTPEIPRQT
-729 EPNVPETTLP
+729 EPNVPEATDNIITPDSTLP
-739 MQPELPKETGKTGN
+739 MQPESPKETGKPGN

-777 IPKATDNIIIPD
+777 
-789 TSRPMKPE
+789 
-797 STDEIDHAK
+797 
-806 NNVEPETPKLIEKP
+806 TPK
-820 IDDSANKPKLATP
+820 T
-833 KATDNII
+833 TDNII

-854 ETEKLGNNVKPESPK
+854 ETEKTEINVEPESPKPIEKPTDDSANKPELATPKATDNIIIPNSTFPMKPESTEEIGETENNVKPELSK
-869 PIEDTDSSAGTPK
+869 PIEDTDSSAGTQK
-882 LDIPKVTDTPDL
+882 LDIPKV
-894 SRPMK
+894 M
-899 PETAEETEKL
+899 
-909 GNNVEPESPK
+909 
-919 PIEDTDSSAGT
+919 
-930 PKLDIPKV
+930 
-938 TDTPD
+938 
-943 LSRPMKPETAEETE
+943 
-957 KLGNNVEPESPKPI
+957 
-971 EDTDSSAG
+971 
-979 TPKLDIPKV
+979 
-988 TDTPDL
+988 DTPDL

-1003 EEIDKAE
+1003 EEIGKAE

-1052 KSRLSENME
+1052 KSRPSENME
-1061 KVSSVNRSNEKSD
+1061 KVSSVNRSNEKSNS
-1074 TLPSTG
+1074 LPSTG

>member
-35 TVYAETPVTES
+35 TVYAETP
-46 TTLEKNEEID
+46 TLEKTAETD
-56 NTSSITRPIA
+56 STSLIMPTA
-66 VEDPKVV
+66 VVEDSKFV
-73 QANENKEGEAVDSSS
+73 QANENKEVEVADSSS
-88 TLDLPKSDEETTS
+88 TSDLPKSNEETTS
-101 PEALTNEN
+101 PEALTNKN

-126 KATEKEERAV
+126 KATEKEEPAV
-136 QYVEKEVDDYSTN
+136 RYEEKEVDDYSTN

-154 ETVSSTVDKTPKELF
+154 ETVSSTVDKTSKELF

-210 DVEAKKTAKANIV
+210 DEEAKKTAKDNIV
-223 ELVKKMTEP
+223 KLVKEMTAP
-232 NDVYNSRNSVR
+232 TNDYNSRNSVR

-249 KLSEAQEVTSANVET
+249 KLSEAQEVNSTNVET

-292 ILESEKSGK
+292 ILESENSGK

-313 TFSYDLTDDVK
+313 TFSYDLTD
-324 AAPKYKKIDEDKVV
+324 AAKTEPKYKTIDEDKVV

-353 VRRANLLDDAK
+353 VRRANLLDDAQ
-364 SLISFLN
+364 SLIKFLD
-371 KVGITRFDKALDDV
+371 KIGITRFNNALEGV
-385 STIAGITKLIGII
+385 STVAGLTKILG
-398 AKDPLDYINL
+398 AFVKNPLDYIDL
-408 VDVDSSQLEE
+408 ADIDSSKLEE
-418 KNFNYEKQIGEGYHF
+418 QKFNYEKQIGEGYHF
-433 RSFYERKV
+433 RSFYERKLD
-441 EPLTFRNQIVSKI
+441 PLPFKDAIVKKI
-454 KHNLTT
+454 KYNLKT
-460 ELKKAELPTNTLSYI
+460 ELDKAKLPTNTLSYI
-475 AEKLGL
+475 GKKLGL

-506 IFNNHNLSAQ
+506 VFYNHNLSAQ

-523 KNGIHVYAVDVT
+523 EKGIHFYAVDVT
-535 KDKAGEEK
+535 KNDEQ
-543 NKNKFDEYLKKM
+543 KNKFDDYLKKM

-569 AEKFKDAL
+569 AEKFKDVL

-583 DTIENDAEVIGKLS
+583 DTLEDNVEIVKE
-597 HPKAKLTTPSS
+597 PKDSKVSIKKNSS
-608 SSSWLTSWFSSSKA
+608 TSWWSLLSSSKT
-622 TITWNLDKEDLIKAY
+622 TITLDLNKADLIEAY
-637 QTNKPLSLT
+637 QTNKPISLT
-646 YQLKYKGKKNSN
+646 YQLKYKGKKNRN

-669 EINDKVGKKVYSS
+669 TINDKNKEKKYSS
-682 LKVSLSHKTKK
+682 KITLNHETKK
-693 VSVPVPIEPQVP
+693 VLVPVPIEPKDT
-705 DKPIDMPKIEN
+705 DKAVDKSTGISKVEN
-716 ETPKGTPEIPRQT
+716 VTPMVTPEIPKQT
-729 EPNVPETTLP
+729 EPKVPEATQPKATDNIITPDSALP
-739 MQPELPKETGKTGN
+739 MQPESPKETGKPGN

-777 IPKATDNIIIPD
+777 TPKTTGNIITPD
-789 TSRPMKPE
+789 STLPMQPE
-797 STDEIDHAK
+797 SPKETGK
-806 NNVEPETPKLIEKP
+806 PGNNVEPESPKPIEKP
-820 IDDSANKPKLATP
+820 TDDSANKSDSTIP

-840 IPNPTLPMKPETAE
+840 IPNPTLPMKPESPKIIEDSTDDSENKPELATPKATDNIIIPNSTFPMKPE
-854 ETEKLGNNVKPESPK
+854 SPEEIGETENNVKPELSK
-869 PIEDTDSSAGTPK
+869 PIEDTDSSAGTKK
-882 LDIPKVTDTPDL
+882 LDIPKV
-894 SRPMK
+894 M
-899 PETAEETEKL
+899 
-909 GNNVEPESPK
+909 
-919 PIEDTDSSAGT
+919 
-930 PKLDIPKV
+930 
-938 TDTPD
+938 
-943 LSRPMKPETAEETE
+943 
-957 KLGNNVEPESPKPI
+957 
-971 EDTDSSAG
+971 
-979 TPKLDIPKV
+979 
-988 TDTPDL
+988 DTPDL

-1003 EEIDKAE
+1003 EEIGKAE

-1052 KSRLSENME
+1052 KSHPSENME
-1061 KVSSVNRSNEKSD
+1061 KVSSVNRSNEKSNS
-1074 TLPSTG
+1074 LPSTG

>member
-899 PETAEETEKL
+899 PET
-909 GNNVEPESPK
+909 
-919 PIEDTDSSAGT
+919 
-930 PKLDIPKV
+930 
-938 TDTPD
+938 
-943 LSRPMKPETAEETE
+943 
-957 KLGNNVEPESPKPI
+957 
-971 EDTDSSAG
+971 
-979 TPKLDIPKV
+979 
-988 TDTPDL
+988 
-994 SRPMKPEST
+994 
-1003 EEIDKAE
+1003 
-1010 NSDTPDSS
+1010 
-1018 KTIKDSDNSAPI
+1018 
-1030 STIKDKVNAETV
+1030 
-1042 ANQVELAMNQ
+1042 
-1052 KSRLSENME
+1052 
-1061 KVSSVNRSNEKSD
+1061 
-1074 TLPSTG
+1074 
-1080 QADSPIYTLTAL
+1080 
-1092 SLLVGAQ
+1092 
-1099 VLYRTK
+1099 
-1105 RKQESK
+1105 

>member
-569 AEKFKDAL
+569 AEKFKDVL

-583 DTIENDAEVIGKLS
+583 DTLEDNVEIVKEPKDPKVSIKKNSSTFWLS
-597 HPKAKLTTPSS
+597 WIT
-608 SSSWLTSWFSSSKA
+608 SSKT

-637 QTNKPLSLT
+637 QTNQPLSLS
-646 YQLKYKGKKNSN
+646 YQLQLKDKKKKD
-658 SQKLV
+658 SQELV
-663 STEISH
+663 RTEVRYSLN
-669 EINDKVGKKVYSS
+669 NDREKTAKYSS
-682 LKVSLSHKTKK
+682 LKVSLNHKTKK

-705 DKPIDMPKIEN
+705 DKPIDMPKVEN
-716 ETPKGTPEIPRQT
+716 ETPKGTPETPMQ
-729 EPNVPETTLP
+729 EKPNVPEATLP

-777 IPKATDNIIIPD
+777 IPKATDDIIIPD

>member
-1 MNHPKFTLRKL
+1 MTILLMLK
-12 SIGLVSLGAGV
+12 
-23 ALSGTLYPQNTV
+23 
-35 TVYAETPVTES
+35 
-46 TTLEKNEEID
+46 
-56 NTSSITRPIA
+56 
-66 VEDPKVV
+66 
-73 QANENKEGEAVDSSS
+73 
-88 TLDLPKSDEETTS
+88 
-101 PEALTNEN
+101 
-109 ASESEVKVA
+109 
-118 ENTSSSEE
+118 
-126 KATEKEERAV
+126 
-136 QYVEKEVDDYSTN
+136 
-149 VEKPN
+149 KPN

-608 SSSWLTSWFSSSKA
+608 SSSSSWLTSWFSSSKA

-943 LSRPMKPETAEETE
+943 LSRPMKPE
-957 KLGNNVEPESPKPI
+957 
-971 EDTDSSAG
+971 
-979 TPKLDIPKV
+979 
-988 TDTPDL
+988 
-994 SRPMKPEST
+994 ST